1 MINAKGSRLWHLPF
15 IIIPNKLFNFLKQS
29 MKRFYFLF
37 LSTLFFAPSFLFG
50 ATEIA
55 NSNLIYTWGY
65 GDVMNEIMQ
74 AVKGITTET
83 GYIVNAALA
92 ISLLLFSIKKAMDGQ
107 TNPVFEFGKM
117 FILFAVVW
125 QMFLRAPNDNSH
137 RFMIHDEV
145 TSKDYVISQIPIGI
159 GKSFALMT
167 QFERLILEAMEKHF
181 STPQSTNFS
190 NAGLGFSLQVMSTL
204 PSVKLSAIDATLQ
217 KNIDF
222 YFRNC
227 VSVGILLNQQG
238 RNLFQNSDNLMQDL
252 FTNIGN
258 GSQLTP
264 LFKNNNNVEEQSVV
278 PCSDAGPQIVE
289 MIQNDTDEAMK
300 IHAALLGMVN
310 DMTNYEQ
317 KFLGAAQIYN
327 EQAVSARSYLQQS
340 MVMLASQDAIINT
353 AKSVGLNPAS
363 VAANTAYADQQFY
376 ASMQA
381 QGHMA
386 QTYLPLAKAYLTA
399 IIIGLS
405 WLVALLS
412 IVFGSYAHIKMFFTL
427 CIWIVLW
434 TPILCIINYLND
446 YNLMKVAQV
455 ITGGKAALSLGD
467 NMLIFKEVASRSNF
481 MNYLVMS
488 TPVLAYAIAKASEQG
503 FITFASGLSQALTGA
518 SRAAGS
524 FANQQALST
533 QTSIAAP
540 RGDEVWAMN
549 AGVVSLQ
556 GATSIGSSR
565 YSTTSI
571 AGGGT
576 TVADVNTGSKISGD
590 MQGVTAANIAGL
602 SASDMKS
609 KQASLAGEVSQG
621 ISDALKTG
629 QTSQSVANMAFDHSA
644 SHGINTQAQEIFKAS
659 STMAFDKMA
668 QAGDQRAQELM
679 SALKAGGSIEGI
691 AGGNVSI
698 TEKDGT
704 SRTFQFTDKE
714 MQQWA
719 KDFGDNV
726 ASTYARDDSARA
738 SLNNAFSTFTG
749 KEFSQVHSAINK
761 YSSVE
766 SFASNVNSDSVPKA
780 LNNYIRS
787 GDNAAITNAW
797 NSGNIGK
804 AMAMASDDFQRW
816 SVNNPQQLSKYFSA
830 GDFSSPQNTM
840 GSVGMQNYYS
850 PSTASAIH
858 KGNYGTVDSAAVG
871 FGNSYEADK
880 KSMAEGHFNTT
891 GQNTA
896 WGQGNSQGT
905 VQQEV
910 QGQVNNAV
918 NQFNKGA
925 PARTVDDGVKVAEMA
940 ADGAKGSFNNT
951 VNALGT
957 VTQTALNNPSQ
968 LLDSKFWT
976 GARDANGNLIQPSNG
991 GNNNSAP
998 PAPKIPPEF
1007 LK

>member
-1 MINAKGSRLWHLPF
+1 
-15 IIIPNKLFNFLKQS
+15 

-37 LSTLFFAPSFLFG
+37 FSTLFFTPSFLFG
-50 ATEIA
+50 ATNIA

-83 GYIVNAALA
+83 DYIVNAALA

-117 FILFAVVW
+117 FMLFAVVW
-125 QMFLRAPNDNSH
+125 YMFLRAPNDNNH

-167 QFERLILEAMEKHF
+167 QFEKVILEAMEKHF

-204 PSVKLSAIDATLQ
+204 PNVKLSAIDATLQ

-238 RNLFQNSDNLMQDL
+238 RNLFQNSDNLIQDL

-289 MIQNDTDEAMK
+289 MIKKDTDEAMK
-300 IHAALLGMVN
+300 IHAALLGMAN
-310 DMTNYEQ
+310 DMANYEQ

-340 MVMLASQDAIINT
+340 MIMLASQDAIINT

-381 QGHMA
+381 QGHLA

-434 TPILCIINYLND
+434 TPILCIINFIND
-446 YNLMKVAQV
+446 FNLMNVAQV

-503 FITFASGLSQALTGA
+503 FVTFASGLSQALTGA

-540 RGDEVWAMN
+540 RGDEVWAVGAGYNTLQSSFGAGGRSFMGTRDMQHGGELVKDNMTGSSAVIN
-549 AGVVSLQ
+549 ADGSIGNASIKGLNAGMTASNLETRQHALSDAIQNSNLSQRALEVASGKGDSLALSENDRSAITNATQHALANAYSKATGVDVKQAYEDLMSGKIGGGIGFSKEIKGVRINVDAGGSVSTGSVESEAWYQNLSKNQQETFNKTFNESLSNEIGKNRDASASFNNLLKTGNVTNSASIKSSMDSYNEAKTLNNSVGYDGGSSIVQGYINENYGGVVSKEN
-556 GATSIGSSR
+556 
-565 YSTTSI
+565 
-571 AGGGT
+571 
-576 TVADVNTGSKISGD
+576 VASAVNAVENMAARGD
-590 MQGVTAANIAGL
+590 MQGLSHYAGV
-602 SASDMKS
+602 D
-609 KQASLAGEVSQG
+609 
-621 ISDALKTG
+621 
-629 QTSQSVANMAFDHSA
+629 
-644 SHGINTQAQEIFKAS
+644 
-659 STMAFDKMA
+659 
-668 QAGDQRAQELM
+668 
-679 SALKAGGSIEGI
+679 
-691 AGGNVSI
+691 
-698 TEKDGT
+698 
-704 SRTFQFTDKE
+704 
-714 MQQWA
+714 
-719 KDFGDNV
+719 
-726 ASTYARDDSARA
+726 
-738 SLNNAFSTFTG
+738 
-749 KEFSQVHSAINK
+749 
-761 YSSVE
+761 
-766 SFASNVNSDSVPKA
+766 SNVNSNGLFGQSKHNYHDPRGVMTDHNKA
-780 LNNYIRS
+780 IDDLNSRQKGFMATRNAPNDVKSEGLAGGIQKAA
-787 GDNAAITNAW
+787 NAAEY
-797 NSGNIGK
+797 K
-804 AMAMASDDFQRW
+804 A
-816 SVNNPQQLSKYFSA
+816 
-830 GDFSSPQNTM
+830 G
-840 GSVGMQNYYS
+840 
-850 PSTASAIH
+850 TAI
-858 KGNYGTVDSAAVG
+858 KERN
-871 FGNSYEADK
+871 E
-880 KSMAEGHFNTT
+880 
-891 GQNTA
+891 
-896 WGQGNSQGT
+896 
-905 VQQEV
+905 
-910 QGQVNNAV
+910 
-918 NQFNKGA
+918 
-925 PARTVDDGVKVAEMA
+925 
-940 ADGAKGSFNNT
+940 
-951 VNALGT
+951 
-957 VTQTALNNPSQ
+957 
-968 LLDSKFWT
+968 
-976 GARDANGNLIQPSNG
+976 
-991 GNNNSAP
+991 
-998 PAPKIPPEF
+998 KINDTY
-1007 LK
+1007 K

>member
-1 MINAKGSRLWHLPF
+1 
-15 IIIPNKLFNFLKQS
+15 
-29 MKRFYFLF
+29 MKRFYLLF
-37 LSTLFFAPSFLFG
+37 FSTLFFAPSFLFG

-83 GYIVNAALA
+83 SYIVNAALA

-167 QFERLILEAMEKHF
+167 QFEKVILEAMEKHF

-300 IHAALLGMVN
+300 IHAALLGMAN

-340 MVMLASQDAIINT
+340 MIMLASQDAIINT

-540 RGDEVWAMN
+540 RGDEVWAVGAGYNTLQSSFGAGGRSFMGTRDMQHGGELVKDNMTGSSAVINANGSIGNASIKGLN
-549 AGVVSLQ
+549 AGMTASNLETRAHALSDAIQNSNLSQRALEVASGKGDSLALSENDRSAIAN
-556 GATSIGSSR
+556 ATQHALANAYSKATGVDVKQAYQDMMSGKIGGGIGFSKEIKGVRINVDAGGSASTNSIESEDWYQKLSKDQKETFNKTFNESISNEIGKNRDASASFNNLLKTGNVTNSASIKSSMDSYNEAKTLNNSVGYDGGSSIVQG
-565 YSTTSI
+565 YI
-571 AGGGT
+571 NENYGGVVNKEN
-576 TVADVNTGSKISGD
+576 VASAVNAVENMAARGD
-590 MQGVTAANIAGL
+590 MQGLSHYAG
-602 SASDMKS
+602 
-609 KQASLAGEVSQG
+609 V
-621 ISDALKTG
+621 
-629 QTSQSVANMAFDHSA
+629 N
-644 SHGINTQAQEIFKAS
+644 
-659 STMAFDKMA
+659 
-668 QAGDQRAQELM
+668 
-679 SALKAGGSIEGI
+679 
-691 AGGNVSI
+691 
-698 TEKDGT
+698 
-704 SRTFQFTDKE
+704 
-714 MQQWA
+714 
-719 KDFGDNV
+719 
-726 ASTYARDDSARA
+726 
-738 SLNNAFSTFTG
+738 
-749 KEFSQVHSAINK
+749 
-761 YSSVE
+761 
-766 SFASNVNSDSVPKA
+766 SNVNSNGLHEQTKH
-780 LNNYIRS
+780 
-787 GDNAAITNAW
+787 
-797 NSGNIGK
+797 
-804 AMAMASDDFQRW
+804 
-816 SVNNPQQLSKYFSA
+816 
-830 GDFSSPQNTM
+830 
-840 GSVGMQNYYS
+840 NYYD
-850 PSTASAIH
+850 PRGVMTDHNKAIDDL
-858 KGNYGTVDSAAVG
+858 NSRYQG
-871 FGNSYEADK
+871 FLKTRN
-880 KSMAEGHFNTT
+880 
-891 GQNTA
+891 
-896 WGQGNSQGT
+896 
-905 VQQEV
+905 
-910 QGQVNNAV
+910 
-918 NQFNKGA
+918 A
-925 PARTVDDGVKVAEMA
+925 PAKVESEGLAFDVEKAAGAAEKKA
-940 ADGAKGSFNNT
+940 
-951 VNALGT
+951 GT
-957 VTQTALNNPSQ
+957 AIKERNE
-968 LLDSKFWT
+968 
-976 GARDANGNLIQPSNG
+976 
-991 GNNNSAP
+991 
-998 PAPKIPPEF
+998 KINDTY
-1007 LK
+1007 K

>member
-1 MINAKGSRLWHLPF
+1 
-15 IIIPNKLFNFLKQS
+15 

-37 LSTLFFAPSFLFG
+37 FSTLFFAPSFLFG
-50 ATEIA
+50 ATNIA

-83 GYIVNAALA
+83 DYIVNAALA

-117 FILFAVVW
+117 FMLFAVVW
-125 QMFLRAPNDNSH
+125 YMFLRAPNDNNH

-167 QFERLILEAMEKHF
+167 QFEKVILEAMEKHF

-238 RNLFQNSDNLMQDL
+238 RNLFQNSDNLIQDL

-264 LFKNNNNVEEQSVV
+264 LFENNNNIEKQSVV

-289 MIQNDTDEAMK
+289 MIKNDTDEAMK
-300 IHAALLGMVN
+300 IHAALLGMAN
-310 DMTNYEQ
+310 DMANYEQ

-340 MVMLASQDAIINT
+340 MIMLASQDAIINT

-381 QGHMA
+381 QGHLA

-434 TPILCIINYLND
+434 TPILCIINFLND
-446 YNLMKVAQV
+446 FNLMKVAQV

-467 NMLIFKEVASRSNF
+467 NILIFKEVANRSNF

-503 FITFASGLSQALTGA
+503 FVTFASGLSQALTGA

-540 RGDEVWAMN
+540 RGDEVWAVGAGYNTLQSSFGAGGRSFMGTRDMQHGGELVKDNMTGSSAVIN
-549 AGVVSLQ
+549 ADGSIGNASIKGLNAGMTASNLETRQHALSDAIQNSNLSQRALEVASGKGDSLALSENDRSAITNATQHALANAYSKATGVDVKQAYEDLMSGKIGGGIGFSKEIKGVRINVDAGGSVSTGSVESEAWYQNLSKNQQETFNKTFNESLSNEIGKNRDASASFNNLLKTGNVTNSASIKSSMDSYNEAKTLNNSVGYDGGSSIVQGYINENYGGVVSKEN
-556 GATSIGSSR
+556 
-565 YSTTSI
+565 
-571 AGGGT
+571 
-576 TVADVNTGSKISGD
+576 VASAVNAVENMAARGD
-590 MQGVTAANIAGL
+590 MQGLSHYAGV
-602 SASDMKS
+602 D
-609 KQASLAGEVSQG
+609 
-621 ISDALKTG
+621 
-629 QTSQSVANMAFDHSA
+629 
-644 SHGINTQAQEIFKAS
+644 
-659 STMAFDKMA
+659 
-668 QAGDQRAQELM
+668 
-679 SALKAGGSIEGI
+679 
-691 AGGNVSI
+691 
-698 TEKDGT
+698 
-704 SRTFQFTDKE
+704 
-714 MQQWA
+714 
-719 KDFGDNV
+719 
-726 ASTYARDDSARA
+726 
-738 SLNNAFSTFTG
+738 
-749 KEFSQVHSAINK
+749 
-761 YSSVE
+761 
-766 SFASNVNSDSVPKA
+766 SNVNSNGLFGQSKHNYHDPRGVMTDHNKA
-780 LNNYIRS
+780 IDDLNSRQKGFMATRNAPNDVKSEGLAGGIQKAA
-787 GDNAAITNAW
+787 NAAEY
-797 NSGNIGK
+797 K
-804 AMAMASDDFQRW
+804 A
-816 SVNNPQQLSKYFSA
+816 
-830 GDFSSPQNTM
+830 G
-840 GSVGMQNYYS
+840 
-850 PSTASAIH
+850 TAI
-858 KGNYGTVDSAAVG
+858 KERN
-871 FGNSYEADK
+871 E
-880 KSMAEGHFNTT
+880 
-891 GQNTA
+891 
-896 WGQGNSQGT
+896 
-905 VQQEV
+905 
-910 QGQVNNAV
+910 
-918 NQFNKGA
+918 
-925 PARTVDDGVKVAEMA
+925 
-940 ADGAKGSFNNT
+940 
-951 VNALGT
+951 
-957 VTQTALNNPSQ
+957 
-968 LLDSKFWT
+968 
-976 GARDANGNLIQPSNG
+976 
-991 GNNNSAP
+991 
-998 PAPKIPPEF
+998 KINDTY
-1007 LK
+1007 K

>member
-1 MINAKGSRLWHLPF
+1 
-15 IIIPNKLFNFLKQS
+15 

-37 LSTLFFAPSFLFG
+37 FSTLFFAPSFLFG
-50 ATEIA
+50 ATNIA

-83 GYIVNAALA
+83 DYIVNAALA

-107 TNPVFEFGKM
+107 TNPVFELGKM
-117 FILFAVVW
+117 FVLFAVVW
-125 QMFLRAPNDNSH
+125 YMFLRAPNDNNH

-167 QFERLILEAMEKHF
+167 QFEKVILEAMEKHF
-181 STPQSTNFS
+181 TTPQSTNFS

-238 RNLFQNSDNLMQDL
+238 RNLFQNSDNLIQDL

-264 LFKNNNNVEEQSVV
+264 LFENNNNIEKQSVV

-289 MIQNDTDEAMK
+289 MIKNDTDEAMK
-300 IHAALLGMVN
+300 IHAALLGMAN
-310 DMTNYEQ
+310 DMANYEQ

-340 MVMLASQDAIINT
+340 MIMLASQDAIINT

-434 TPILCIINYLND
+434 TPILCIINFIND
-446 YNLMKVAQV
+446 FNLMNVAQV

-467 NMLIFKEVASRSNF
+467 NILIFKEVASRSNF

-503 FITFASGLSQALTGA
+503 FVTFASGLSQALTGA

-540 RGDEVWAMN
+540 RGDEVWAVGAGYNTLQSSFGAGGRSFMGTRDMQHGGELVKDNMTGSSAVINADGSIGNASIKGLN
-549 AGVVSLQ
+549 AGVTASNLETRAHALSDAIQNSNLSQRALEVASGKGDSLALSENDRSAITNATQHALANAYSKATGVDVQQAYEDVVSGKIGAGIGIASGELGTASKENEAWYQRLNKDQKETFDKTFNESISNEIGKNRDASASFNNLLKTGNVTNSASIKSSMDSYNEAKTLNNSVGYDGGASIVQ
-556 GATSIGSSR
+556 GYINEN
-565 YSTTSI
+565 Y
-571 AGGGT
+571 GGVVSKEN
-576 TVADVNTGSKISGD
+576 VASAVNAVENMAARGD
-590 MQGVTAANIAGL
+590 MQGLSHYAGV
-602 SASDMKS
+602 D
-609 KQASLAGEVSQG
+609 
-621 ISDALKTG
+621 
-629 QTSQSVANMAFDHSA
+629 
-644 SHGINTQAQEIFKAS
+644 
-659 STMAFDKMA
+659 
-668 QAGDQRAQELM
+668 
-679 SALKAGGSIEGI
+679 
-691 AGGNVSI
+691 
-698 TEKDGT
+698 
-704 SRTFQFTDKE
+704 
-714 MQQWA
+714 
-719 KDFGDNV
+719 
-726 ASTYARDDSARA
+726 
-738 SLNNAFSTFTG
+738 
-749 KEFSQVHSAINK
+749 
-761 YSSVE
+761 
-766 SFASNVNSDSVPKA
+766 SNVNSNGLFGQSKHNYHDPRGVMTDHNKA
-780 LNNYIRS
+780 IDDLNSRQKGFMATRNAPNDVKSEGLAGGIQRAV
-787 GDNAAITNAW
+787 NAAEFKTGTATEERNNKIDYA
-797 NSGNIGK
+797 SVQKDIKDGK
-804 AMAMASDDFQRW
+804 ADI
-816 SVNNPQQLSKYFSA
+816 SK
-830 GDFSSPQNTM
+830 
-840 GSVGMQNYYS
+840 
-850 PSTASAIH
+850 AI
-858 KGNYGTVDSAAVG
+858 D
-871 FGNSYEADK
+871 FGN
-880 KSMAEGHFNTT
+880 
-891 GQNTA
+891 QNR
-896 WGQGNSQGT
+896 N
-905 VQQEV
+905 
-910 QGQVNNAV
+910 
-918 NQFNKGA
+918 
-925 PARTVDDGVKVAEMA
+925 M
-940 ADGAKGSFNNT
+940 
-951 VNALGT
+951 
-957 VTQTALNNPSQ
+957 
-968 LLDSKFWT
+968 
-976 GARDANGNLIQPSNG
+976 
-991 GNNNSAP
+991 
-998 PAPKIPPEF
+998 
-1007 LK
+1007 

>member
-1 MINAKGSRLWHLPF
+1 
-15 IIIPNKLFNFLKQS
+15 

-37 LSTLFFAPSFLFG
+37 FSTLFFAPSFLFG
-50 ATEIA
+50 ATNIA

-83 GYIVNAALA
+83 DYIVNAALA

-117 FILFAVVW
+117 FMLFAVVW
-125 QMFLRAPNDNSH
+125 YMFLRAPNDNNH

-167 QFERLILEAMEKHF
+167 QFEKVILEAMEKHF
-181 STPQSTNFS
+181 TTPQSTNFS

-204 PSVKLSAIDATLQ
+204 PNVKLSAIDATLQ

-238 RNLFQNSDNLMQDL
+238 RNLFQNSDNLIQDL

-264 LFKNNNNVEEQSVV
+264 LFKNNNNIEKQSVV

-289 MIQNDTDEAMK
+289 MIKKDTDEAMK
-300 IHAALLGMVN
+300 IHAALLGMAN

-340 MVMLASQDAIINT
+340 MIMLASQDAIINT

-381 QGHMA
+381 QGHMT

-467 NMLIFKEVASRSNF
+467 NILIFKEVANRSNF

-503 FITFASGLSQALTGA
+503 FVTFASGLSQALTGA

-540 RGDEVWAMN
+540 RGDEVWAVGAGYNTLQSSFGAGGRSFMGTRDMQHGGELVKDNMTGSSAVIN
-549 AGVVSLQ
+549 ADGSIGNASIKGLNAGMTASNLETRQHALSDAIQNSNLSQRALEVASGKGDSLALSENDRSAITNATQHALANAYSKATGVDVKQAYEDLMSGKIGGGIGFSKEIKGVRINVDAGGSVSTGSVESEAWYQNLSKNQQETFNKTFNESLSNEIGKNRDASASFNNLLKTGNVTNSASIKSSMDSYNEAKTLNNSVGYDGGSSIVQGYINENYGGVVSKEN
-556 GATSIGSSR
+556 
-565 YSTTSI
+565 
-571 AGGGT
+571 
-576 TVADVNTGSKISGD
+576 VASAVNAIENMAARGD
-590 MQGVTAANIAGL
+590 MQGLSHYAGV
-602 SASDMKS
+602 D
-609 KQASLAGEVSQG
+609 
-621 ISDALKTG
+621 
-629 QTSQSVANMAFDHSA
+629 
-644 SHGINTQAQEIFKAS
+644 
-659 STMAFDKMA
+659 
-668 QAGDQRAQELM
+668 
-679 SALKAGGSIEGI
+679 
-691 AGGNVSI
+691 
-698 TEKDGT
+698 
-704 SRTFQFTDKE
+704 
-714 MQQWA
+714 
-719 KDFGDNV
+719 
-726 ASTYARDDSARA
+726 
-738 SLNNAFSTFTG
+738 
-749 KEFSQVHSAINK
+749 
-761 YSSVE
+761 
-766 SFASNVNSDSVPKA
+766 SNVNSNGLFGQSKHNYHDPRGVMTDHNKA
-780 LNNYIRS
+780 IDDLNSRQKGFMATRNAPNDVKSEGLAGGIQKAA
-787 GDNAAITNAW
+787 NAAEY
-797 NSGNIGK
+797 K
-804 AMAMASDDFQRW
+804 A
-816 SVNNPQQLSKYFSA
+816 
-830 GDFSSPQNTM
+830 G
-840 GSVGMQNYYS
+840 
-850 PSTASAIH
+850 TAI
-858 KGNYGTVDSAAVG
+858 KERN
-871 FGNSYEADK
+871 E
-880 KSMAEGHFNTT
+880 
-891 GQNTA
+891 
-896 WGQGNSQGT
+896 
-905 VQQEV
+905 
-910 QGQVNNAV
+910 
-918 NQFNKGA
+918 
-925 PARTVDDGVKVAEMA
+925 
-940 ADGAKGSFNNT
+940 
-951 VNALGT
+951 
-957 VTQTALNNPSQ
+957 
-968 LLDSKFWT
+968 
-976 GARDANGNLIQPSNG
+976 
-991 GNNNSAP
+991 
-998 PAPKIPPEF
+998 KINDTY
-1007 LK
+1007 K

>member
-1 MINAKGSRLWHLPF
+1 
-15 IIIPNKLFNFLKQS
+15 

-37 LSTLFFAPSFLFG
+37 FSTLFFAPSFLFG
-50 ATEIA
+50 ATNIA

-83 GYIVNAALA
+83 DYIVNAALA

-117 FILFAVVW
+117 FMLFAVVW
-125 QMFLRAPNDNSH
+125 YMFLRAPNDNNH

-167 QFERLILEAMEKHF
+167 QFEKVILEAMEKHF
-181 STPQSTNFS
+181 TTPQSTNFS

-238 RNLFQNSDNLMQDL
+238 RNLFQNSDNLIQDL

-264 LFKNNNNVEEQSVV
+264 LFENNNNIEKQSVV

-289 MIQNDTDEAMK
+289 MIKNDTDEAMK
-300 IHAALLGMVN
+300 IHAALLGMAN
-310 DMTNYEQ
+310 DMANYEQ

-340 MVMLASQDAIINT
+340 MIMLASQDAIINT

-381 QGHMA
+381 QGHLA

-434 TPILCIINYLND
+434 TPILCIINFLND
-446 YNLMKVAQV
+446 FNLMKVAQV

-467 NMLIFKEVASRSNF
+467 NILIFKEVASRSNF

-503 FITFASGLSQALTGA
+503 FVTFASGLSQALTGA

-540 RGDEVWAMN
+540 RGDEVWAVGAGYNTLQSSFGAGGRSFMGTRDMQHGGELVKDNMTGSSAVIN
-549 AGVVSLQ
+549 ADGSIGNASIKGLNAGMTASNLETRAHALSDAIQNSNLSQRALEVASGKGDSLALSENDRSAITNATQHALANAYSKATGVDVQQAYEDVVSGKIGAGIGIASGELGTASKENEAWYQRLNKDQKETFDKTFNESISNEIGKNRDASASFNNLLKTGNVTNSASIKSSMDSYNEAKTLNNSVGYDGGASIVQGYINENYGGVVSKEN
-556 GATSIGSSR
+556 
-565 YSTTSI
+565 
-571 AGGGT
+571 
-576 TVADVNTGSKISGD
+576 VASAVNAVENMAARGD
-590 MQGVTAANIAGL
+590 MQGLSHYAGV
-602 SASDMKS
+602 D
-609 KQASLAGEVSQG
+609 
-621 ISDALKTG
+621 
-629 QTSQSVANMAFDHSA
+629 
-644 SHGINTQAQEIFKAS
+644 
-659 STMAFDKMA
+659 
-668 QAGDQRAQELM
+668 
-679 SALKAGGSIEGI
+679 
-691 AGGNVSI
+691 
-698 TEKDGT
+698 
-704 SRTFQFTDKE
+704 
-714 MQQWA
+714 
-719 KDFGDNV
+719 
-726 ASTYARDDSARA
+726 
-738 SLNNAFSTFTG
+738 
-749 KEFSQVHSAINK
+749 
-761 YSSVE
+761 
-766 SFASNVNSDSVPKA
+766 SNVNSNGLHEQTKHNYYDPKGTMTDHNKA
-780 LNNYIRS
+780 IDDLNSRQKGFMATRNAPNDVKSEGLAGGIQRAV
-787 GDNAAITNAW
+787 NAAEFKTGTATEERNNKIDYA
-797 NSGNIGK
+797 SVQKDIKDGK
-804 AMAMASDDFQRW
+804 ADI
-816 SVNNPQQLSKYFSA
+816 SK
-830 GDFSSPQNTM
+830 
-840 GSVGMQNYYS
+840 
-850 PSTASAIH
+850 AI
-858 KGNYGTVDSAAVG
+858 D
-871 FGNSYEADK
+871 FGN
-880 KSMAEGHFNTT
+880 
-891 GQNTA
+891 QNR
-896 WGQGNSQGT
+896 N
-905 VQQEV
+905 
-910 QGQVNNAV
+910 
-918 NQFNKGA
+918 
-925 PARTVDDGVKVAEMA
+925 M
-940 ADGAKGSFNNT
+940 
-951 VNALGT
+951 
-957 VTQTALNNPSQ
+957 
-968 LLDSKFWT
+968 
-976 GARDANGNLIQPSNG
+976 
-991 GNNNSAP
+991 
-998 PAPKIPPEF
+998 
-1007 LK
+1007 

>member
-1 MINAKGSRLWHLPF
+1 
-15 IIIPNKLFNFLKQS
+15 

-37 LSTLFFAPSFLFG
+37 FSTLFFAPSFLFG
-50 ATEIA
+50 ATNIA

-83 GYIVNAALA
+83 DYIVKAALA

-107 TNPVFEFGKM
+107 TSPVFEFGKM
-117 FILFAVVW
+117 FMLFAVVW
-125 QMFLRAPNDNSH
+125 YMFLKAPNDNNH

-167 QFERLILEAMEKHF
+167 QFEKVILEAMEKHF

-289 MIQNDTDEAMK
+289 MIKKDTDEAMK
-300 IHAALLGMVN
+300 IHAALLGMAN
-310 DMTNYEQ
+310 DMANYEQ

-340 MVMLASQDAIINT
+340 MIMLASQDAIINT

-434 TPILCIINYLND
+434 TPILCIINFIND
-446 YNLMKVAQV
+446 FNLMNVAQV

-467 NMLIFKEVASRSNF
+467 NMLIFKEVANRSNF

-503 FITFASGLSQALTGA
+503 FVTFASGLSQALTGA

-540 RGDEVWAMN
+540 RGDEVWAVGAGYNTLQSSFGVGGRSFMGTRDMQHGGELVKDNMTGSSAVIN
-549 AGVVSLQ
+549 ADGSIGNASIKGLNAGMTASNLETRQHALSDAIQNSNLSQRALEVASGKGDSLALSENDRSAITNATQHALANAYSKATGVDVKQAYEDLMSGKIGGGIGFSKEIKGVRINVDAGGYVSTGSVESEAWYQNLSKNQQETFNKTFNESLSNEIGKNRDASASFNNLLKTGNVTNSASIKSSMDSYNEAKTLNNSVGYDGGSSIVQGYINENYGGVVSKEN
-556 GATSIGSSR
+556 
-565 YSTTSI
+565 
-571 AGGGT
+571 
-576 TVADVNTGSKISGD
+576 VASAVNAVENMAARGD
-590 MQGVTAANIAGL
+590 MQGLSHYAGV
-602 SASDMKS
+602 D
-609 KQASLAGEVSQG
+609 
-621 ISDALKTG
+621 
-629 QTSQSVANMAFDHSA
+629 
-644 SHGINTQAQEIFKAS
+644 
-659 STMAFDKMA
+659 
-668 QAGDQRAQELM
+668 
-679 SALKAGGSIEGI
+679 
-691 AGGNVSI
+691 
-698 TEKDGT
+698 
-704 SRTFQFTDKE
+704 
-714 MQQWA
+714 
-719 KDFGDNV
+719 
-726 ASTYARDDSARA
+726 
-738 SLNNAFSTFTG
+738 
-749 KEFSQVHSAINK
+749 
-761 YSSVE
+761 
-766 SFASNVNSDSVPKA
+766 SNVNSNGLFGQSKHNYHDPRGVMTDHNKA
-780 LNNYIRS
+780 IDDLNSRQKGFMATRNAPNDVKSEGLAGGIQKAA
-787 GDNAAITNAW
+787 NAAEY
-797 NSGNIGK
+797 K
-804 AMAMASDDFQRW
+804 A
-816 SVNNPQQLSKYFSA
+816 
-830 GDFSSPQNTM
+830 G
-840 GSVGMQNYYS
+840 
-850 PSTASAIH
+850 TAI
-858 KGNYGTVDSAAVG
+858 KERN
-871 FGNSYEADK
+871 E
-880 KSMAEGHFNTT
+880 
-891 GQNTA
+891 
-896 WGQGNSQGT
+896 
-905 VQQEV
+905 
-910 QGQVNNAV
+910 
-918 NQFNKGA
+918 
-925 PARTVDDGVKVAEMA
+925 
-940 ADGAKGSFNNT
+940 
-951 VNALGT
+951 
-957 VTQTALNNPSQ
+957 
-968 LLDSKFWT
+968 
-976 GARDANGNLIQPSNG
+976 
-991 GNNNSAP
+991 
-998 PAPKIPPEF
+998 KINDTY
-1007 LK
+1007 K

>member
-1 MINAKGSRLWHLPF
+1 
-15 IIIPNKLFNFLKQS
+15 

-37 LSTLFFAPSFLFG
+37 FSTLFFAPSFLFG
-50 ATEIA
+50 ATNIA
-55 NSNLIYTWGY
+55 NGNLIYTWGY

-83 GYIVNAALA
+83 DYIVKAALA

-107 TNPVFEFGKM
+107 TSPVFEFGKM
-117 FILFAVVW
+117 FMLFAVVW
-125 QMFLRAPNDNSH
+125 YMFLRAPNDNNH

-167 QFERLILEAMEKHF
+167 QFEKVILEAMEKHF

-289 MIQNDTDEAMK
+289 MIKKDTDEAMK
-300 IHAALLGMVN
+300 IHAALLGMAN

-340 MVMLASQDAIINT
+340 MIMLASQDAIINT

-434 TPILCIINYLND
+434 TPILCIINFIND
-446 YNLMKVAQV
+446 FNLMNVAQV

-467 NMLIFKEVASRSNF
+467 NMLIFKEVANRSNF

-503 FITFASGLSQALTGA
+503 FVTFASGLSQALTGA

-540 RGDEVWAMN
+540 RGDEVWAVGAGYNTLQSSFGAGGRSFMGTRDMQHGGELVKDNMTGSSAVINANGSIGNASIKGLN
-549 AGVVSLQ
+549 AGMTASNLETRAHALSDAIQNSNLSQRALEVASGKGDSLALSENDRSAITNATQHALANAYSKATGVDVQQAYEDVMSGKIGAGIGIASGELGTASKENEAWYQRLNKDQKETFDKTFNESISNEIGKNRDASASFSNLLKTGNVTNSASIKSSMDSYNEAKTLNNSVGYDGGASIVQGYINENYGGVVNKEN
-556 GATSIGSSR
+556 
-565 YSTTSI
+565 
-571 AGGGT
+571 
-576 TVADVNTGSKISGD
+576 VASAVNAVENMAARGD
-590 MQGVTAANIAGL
+590 MQGLSHYAGV
-602 SASDMKS
+602 D
-609 KQASLAGEVSQG
+609 
-621 ISDALKTG
+621 
-629 QTSQSVANMAFDHSA
+629 
-644 SHGINTQAQEIFKAS
+644 
-659 STMAFDKMA
+659 
-668 QAGDQRAQELM
+668 
-679 SALKAGGSIEGI
+679 
-691 AGGNVSI
+691 
-698 TEKDGT
+698 
-704 SRTFQFTDKE
+704 
-714 MQQWA
+714 
-719 KDFGDNV
+719 
-726 ASTYARDDSARA
+726 
-738 SLNNAFSTFTG
+738 
-749 KEFSQVHSAINK
+749 
-761 YSSVE
+761 
-766 SFASNVNSDSVPKA
+766 SNVNSNGLFGQSKHNYHDPRGVMTDHNKA
-780 LNNYIRS
+780 IDDLNLRQKGFMATRNAPNDVKSEGLAGGIQKAA
-787 GDNAAITNAW
+787 NAAEYKAGTAIEERNNKIDYA
-797 NSGNIGK
+797 GIQKDIKDGK
-804 AMAMASDDFQRW
+804 ADI
-816 SVNNPQQLSKYFSA
+816 NK
-830 GDFSSPQNTM
+830 
-840 GSVGMQNYYS
+840 
-850 PSTASAIH
+850 AI
-858 KGNYGTVDSAAVG
+858 D
-871 FGNSYEADK
+871 FGN
-880 KSMAEGHFNTT
+880 
-891 GQNTA
+891 QNR
-896 WGQGNSQGT
+896 N
-905 VQQEV
+905 
-910 QGQVNNAV
+910 
-918 NQFNKGA
+918 
-925 PARTVDDGVKVAEMA
+925 M
-940 ADGAKGSFNNT
+940 
-951 VNALGT
+951 
-957 VTQTALNNPSQ
+957 
-968 LLDSKFWT
+968 
-976 GARDANGNLIQPSNG
+976 
-991 GNNNSAP
+991 
-998 PAPKIPPEF
+998 
-1007 LK
+1007 

>member
-1 MINAKGSRLWHLPF
+1 M
-15 IIIPNKLFNFLKQS
+15 
-29 MKRFYFLF
+29 
-37 LSTLFFAPSFLFG
+37 FFAPSFLFG

-83 GYIVNAALA
+83 SYIVNAALA

-167 QFERLILEAMEKHF
+167 QFEKVILEAMEKHF

-300 IHAALLGMVN
+300 IHAALLGMAN
-310 DMTNYEQ
+310 DMANYEQ

-340 MVMLASQDAIINT
+340 MIMLASQDAIINT

-540 RGDEVWAMN
+540 RGDEVWAVGAGYNTLQSSFGAGGRSFMGTRDMQHGGELVKDNMTGSSAVINANGSIGNASIKGLN
-549 AGVVSLQ
+549 AGMTASNLETRAHALSDAIQNSNLSQRALEVASGKGDSLALSENDRSAITNATQHALANAYSKATGVDVKQAYEDLMSGKIGGGIGFSKEIKGVRINVDAGGSVSTGSVESEDWYQKLSKDQ
-556 GATSIGSSR
+556 KETFNKTFNESISNEIGKNRDASASFNNLLKTGNVTNSASIKSSMDSYNEAKTLNNSVGYDGGSSIVQG
-565 YSTTSI
+565 YI
-571 AGGGT
+571 NENYGGVVNKEN
-576 TVADVNTGSKISGD
+576 VASAVNAVENMAARGD
-590 MQGVTAANIAGL
+590 MQGLSHYAG
-602 SASDMKS
+602 
-609 KQASLAGEVSQG
+609 V
-621 ISDALKTG
+621 
-629 QTSQSVANMAFDHSA
+629 N
-644 SHGINTQAQEIFKAS
+644 
-659 STMAFDKMA
+659 
-668 QAGDQRAQELM
+668 
-679 SALKAGGSIEGI
+679 
-691 AGGNVSI
+691 
-698 TEKDGT
+698 
-704 SRTFQFTDKE
+704 
-714 MQQWA
+714 
-719 KDFGDNV
+719 
-726 ASTYARDDSARA
+726 
-738 SLNNAFSTFTG
+738 
-749 KEFSQVHSAINK
+749 
-761 YSSVE
+761 
-766 SFASNVNSDSVPKA
+766 SNVNSNGLHEQTKH
-780 LNNYIRS
+780 
-787 GDNAAITNAW
+787 
-797 NSGNIGK
+797 
-804 AMAMASDDFQRW
+804 
-816 SVNNPQQLSKYFSA
+816 
-830 GDFSSPQNTM
+830 
-840 GSVGMQNYYS
+840 NYYD
-850 PSTASAIH
+850 PRGVMTDHNKAIDDL
-858 KGNYGTVDSAAVG
+858 NSRYQG
-871 FGNSYEADK
+871 FLKTRN
-880 KSMAEGHFNTT
+880 
-891 GQNTA
+891 
-896 WGQGNSQGT
+896 
-905 VQQEV
+905 
-910 QGQVNNAV
+910 
-918 NQFNKGA
+918 A
-925 PARTVDDGVKVAEMA
+925 PAKVESEGLAFDVEKAAGAAEKKA
-940 ADGAKGSFNNT
+940 
-951 VNALGT
+951 GT
-957 VTQTALNNPSQ
+957 AIKERNE
-968 LLDSKFWT
+968 
-976 GARDANGNLIQPSNG
+976 
-991 GNNNSAP
+991 
-998 PAPKIPPEF
+998 KINDTY
-1007 LK
+1007 K

>member
-37 LSTLFFAPSFLFG
+37 FSTLFFAPSFLFG

-83 GYIVNAALA
+83 SYIVNAALA

-167 QFERLILEAMEKHF
+167 QFEKVILEAMEKHF

-300 IHAALLGMVN
+300 IHAALLGMAN
-310 DMTNYEQ
+310 DMANYEQ

-434 TPILCIINYLND
+434 TPILCIINFIND
-446 YNLMKVAQV
+446 FNLMNVAQV

-467 NMLIFKEVASRSNF
+467 NMLIFKEVANRSNF

-540 RGDEVWAMN
+540 RGDEVWAVGAGYNTLQSSFGAGGRSFMGTRDMQHGGELVKDNMTGSSAVINANGSIGNASIKGLN
-549 AGVVSLQ
+549 AGMTASNLETRAHALSDAIQNSNLSQRALEVASGKGDSLALSENDRSAIANATQHALANAYSKATGVDVSQ
-556 GATSIGSSR
+556 AYKDIMEGKIGGGIGFSKEIKGVRINVDAGGSASTNSIETEDWYQKLSKDQKETFNKTFNESISNEIGKNRDASASFNNLLKTGNVTNSASIKSSMDSYNEAKTLNNSVGYDGGSSIVQG
-565 YSTTSI
+565 YI
-571 AGGGT
+571 NENYGGVVNKEN
-576 TVADVNTGSKISGD
+576 VASAVNAVENMAARGD
-590 MQGVTAANIAGL
+590 MQGLSHYAG
-602 SASDMKS
+602 
-609 KQASLAGEVSQG
+609 V
-621 ISDALKTG
+621 
-629 QTSQSVANMAFDHSA
+629 N
-644 SHGINTQAQEIFKAS
+644 
-659 STMAFDKMA
+659 
-668 QAGDQRAQELM
+668 
-679 SALKAGGSIEGI
+679 
-691 AGGNVSI
+691 
-698 TEKDGT
+698 
-704 SRTFQFTDKE
+704 
-714 MQQWA
+714 
-719 KDFGDNV
+719 
-726 ASTYARDDSARA
+726 
-738 SLNNAFSTFTG
+738 
-749 KEFSQVHSAINK
+749 
-761 YSSVE
+761 
-766 SFASNVNSDSVPKA
+766 SNVNSNGLHEQTKH
-780 LNNYIRS
+780 
-787 GDNAAITNAW
+787 
-797 NSGNIGK
+797 
-804 AMAMASDDFQRW
+804 
-816 SVNNPQQLSKYFSA
+816 
-830 GDFSSPQNTM
+830 
-840 GSVGMQNYYS
+840 NYYD
-850 PSTASAIH
+850 PRGVMTDHNKAIDDL
-858 KGNYGTVDSAAVG
+858 NSRYQG
-871 FGNSYEADK
+871 FLKTRN
-880 KSMAEGHFNTT
+880 
-891 GQNTA
+891 
-896 WGQGNSQGT
+896 
-905 VQQEV
+905 
-910 QGQVNNAV
+910 
-918 NQFNKGA
+918 A
-925 PARTVDDGVKVAEMA
+925 PAKVESEGLAFDVEKAAGAAEKKA
-940 ADGAKGSFNNT
+940 
-951 VNALGT
+951 GT
-957 VTQTALNNPSQ
+957 AIKERNE
-968 LLDSKFWT
+968 
-976 GARDANGNLIQPSNG
+976 
-991 GNNNSAP
+991 
-998 PAPKIPPEF
+998 KINDTY
-1007 LK
+1007 K

>member
-1 MINAKGSRLWHLPF
+1 
-15 IIIPNKLFNFLKQS
+15 

-37 LSTLFFAPSFLFG
+37 FSTLFFAPSFLFG
-50 ATEIA
+50 ATNIA

-83 GYIVNAALA
+83 DYIVNAALA

-117 FILFAVVW
+117 FMLFAVVW
-125 QMFLRAPNDNSH
+125 YMFLRAPNDNNH

-167 QFERLILEAMEKHF
+167 QFEKVILEAMEKHF

-204 PSVKLSAIDATLQ
+204 PNVKLSAIDATLQ

-238 RNLFQNSDNLMQDL
+238 RNLFQNSDNLIQDL

-264 LFKNNNNVEEQSVV
+264 LFENNNNIEKQSVV

-289 MIQNDTDEAMK
+289 MIKNDTDEAMK
-300 IHAALLGMVN
+300 IHAALLGMAN
-310 DMTNYEQ
+310 DMANYEQ

-340 MVMLASQDAIINT
+340 MIMLASQDAIINT

-381 QGHMA
+381 QGHLA

-434 TPILCIINYLND
+434 TPILCIINFIND
-446 YNLMKVAQV
+446 FNLMNVAQV

-467 NMLIFKEVASRSNF
+467 NILIFKEVANRSNF

-503 FITFASGLSQALTGA
+503 FVTFASGLSQALTGA

-540 RGDEVWAMN
+540 RGDEVWAVGAGYNTLQSSFGVGGRSFMGTRDIQHGGELVKDNMTGSSAVIN
-549 AGVVSLQ
+549 ADGSIGNASIKGLNAGTTASNLETRAHALSDAIQNSNLSQRALEVASGKGDSLVLSENDRSAITNATQHALANAYSKATGVDVKQAYEDLMSGKIGGGIGFSKEIKGVRINVDAGGSVSTGSVESEAWYQNLSKNQQETFNKTFNESLSNEIGKNRDASASFNNLLKTGNVTNSASIKSSMDSYNEAKTLNNSVGYDGGSSIVQGYINENYGGVVSKEN
-556 GATSIGSSR
+556 
-565 YSTTSI
+565 
-571 AGGGT
+571 
-576 TVADVNTGSKISGD
+576 VASAVNAVENMAARGD
-590 MQGVTAANIAGL
+590 MQGLSHYAGV
-602 SASDMKS
+602 D
-609 KQASLAGEVSQG
+609 
-621 ISDALKTG
+621 
-629 QTSQSVANMAFDHSA
+629 
-644 SHGINTQAQEIFKAS
+644 
-659 STMAFDKMA
+659 
-668 QAGDQRAQELM
+668 
-679 SALKAGGSIEGI
+679 
-691 AGGNVSI
+691 
-698 TEKDGT
+698 
-704 SRTFQFTDKE
+704 
-714 MQQWA
+714 
-719 KDFGDNV
+719 
-726 ASTYARDDSARA
+726 
-738 SLNNAFSTFTG
+738 
-749 KEFSQVHSAINK
+749 
-761 YSSVE
+761 
-766 SFASNVNSDSVPKA
+766 SNVNSNGLFGQSKHNYHDPRGVMTDHNKA
-780 LNNYIRS
+780 IDDLNSRQKGFMATRNAPNDVKSEGLAGGIQKAA
-787 GDNAAITNAW
+787 NAAEY
-797 NSGNIGK
+797 K
-804 AMAMASDDFQRW
+804 A
-816 SVNNPQQLSKYFSA
+816 
-830 GDFSSPQNTM
+830 G
-840 GSVGMQNYYS
+840 
-850 PSTASAIH
+850 TAI
-858 KGNYGTVDSAAVG
+858 KERN
-871 FGNSYEADK
+871 E
-880 KSMAEGHFNTT
+880 
-891 GQNTA
+891 
-896 WGQGNSQGT
+896 
-905 VQQEV
+905 
-910 QGQVNNAV
+910 
-918 NQFNKGA
+918 
-925 PARTVDDGVKVAEMA
+925 
-940 ADGAKGSFNNT
+940 
-951 VNALGT
+951 
-957 VTQTALNNPSQ
+957 
-968 LLDSKFWT
+968 
-976 GARDANGNLIQPSNG
+976 
-991 GNNNSAP
+991 
-998 PAPKIPPEF
+998 KINDTY
-1007 LK
+1007 K

>member
-1 MINAKGSRLWHLPF
+1 
-15 IIIPNKLFNFLKQS
+15 
-29 MKRFYFLF
+29 MKRFYLLF

-55 NSNLIYTWGY
+55 NGNLIYTWGY

-107 TNPVFEFGKM
+107 TNPVFELGKM

-125 QMFLRAPNDNSH
+125 HMFLRAPNDNNH

-238 RNLFQNSDNLMQDL
+238 RNLFQNSDNLIQDL

-264 LFKNNNNVEEQSVV
+264 LFENNNNIEKQSVV

-289 MIQNDTDEAMK
+289 MIKKDTDEAMK
-300 IHAALLGMVN
+300 IHAALLGMAN
-310 DMTNYEQ
+310 DMANYEQ

-340 MVMLASQDAIINT
+340 MIMLASQDAIINT

-434 TPILCIINYLND
+434 TPILCIINFIND
-446 YNLMKVAQV
+446 FNLMNVAQV

-503 FITFASGLSQALTGA
+503 FVTFASGLSQALTGA

-540 RGDEVWAMN
+540 RGDEVWAVGAGYNTLQSSFGAGGRSFMGTRDMQHGGELVKDNMTGSSAVINANGSIGNASIKGLN
-549 AGVVSLQ
+549 AGMTASNLETRAHALSDAIQNSNLSQRALEVASGKGDSLALSENDRSAITNATQHALANAYSKATGVDVKQAYEDVINGKIGGGIGFDKNIKGVRINVDAGGYVSTGSVESEDWYQKLSKDQ
-556 GATSIGSSR
+556 KETFNKTFNESISNEIGKNRDASASFNNLLKTGDVTNSASIKSSMDSYNEAKTLNNSVGYDGGSSIVQG
-565 YSTTSI
+565 YI
-571 AGGGT
+571 NENYGGVVNKEN
-576 TVADVNTGSKISGD
+576 VASAVNAVENMAARGD
-590 MQGVTAANIAGL
+590 MQGLSHYAG
-602 SASDMKS
+602 
-609 KQASLAGEVSQG
+609 V
-621 ISDALKTG
+621 
-629 QTSQSVANMAFDHSA
+629 N
-644 SHGINTQAQEIFKAS
+644 
-659 STMAFDKMA
+659 
-668 QAGDQRAQELM
+668 
-679 SALKAGGSIEGI
+679 
-691 AGGNVSI
+691 
-698 TEKDGT
+698 
-704 SRTFQFTDKE
+704 
-714 MQQWA
+714 
-719 KDFGDNV
+719 
-726 ASTYARDDSARA
+726 
-738 SLNNAFSTFTG
+738 
-749 KEFSQVHSAINK
+749 
-761 YSSVE
+761 
-766 SFASNVNSDSVPKA
+766 SNVNSNGLHEQTKH
-780 LNNYIRS
+780 
-787 GDNAAITNAW
+787 
-797 NSGNIGK
+797 
-804 AMAMASDDFQRW
+804 
-816 SVNNPQQLSKYFSA
+816 
-830 GDFSSPQNTM
+830 
-840 GSVGMQNYYS
+840 NYYD
-850 PSTASAIH
+850 PKGVMTDHNKAIDDL
-858 KGNYGTVDSAAVG
+858 NSRYQG
-871 FGNSYEADK
+871 FLKTRN
-880 KSMAEGHFNTT
+880 
-891 GQNTA
+891 
-896 WGQGNSQGT
+896 
-905 VQQEV
+905 
-910 QGQVNNAV
+910 
-918 NQFNKGA
+918 A
-925 PARTVDDGVKVAEMA
+925 PAKVESEGLAFDVEKAAGAAEKKA
-940 ADGAKGSFNNT
+940 
-951 VNALGT
+951 GT
-957 VTQTALNNPSQ
+957 AIKERNEKIN
-968 LLDSKFWT
+968 
-976 GARDANGNLIQPSNG
+976 DAY
-991 GNNNSAP
+991 
-998 PAPKIPPEF
+998 K
-1007 LK
+1007 

>member
-1 MINAKGSRLWHLPF
+1 
-15 IIIPNKLFNFLKQS
+15 
-29 MKRFYFLF
+29 
-37 LSTLFFAPSFLFG
+37 
-50 ATEIA
+50 
-55 NSNLIYTWGY
+55 
-65 GDVMNEIMQ
+65 
-74 AVKGITTET
+74 
-83 GYIVNAALA
+83 
-92 ISLLLFSIKKAMDGQ
+92 
-107 TNPVFEFGKM
+107 
-117 FILFAVVW
+117 
-125 QMFLRAPNDNSH
+125 
-137 RFMIHDEV
+137 
-145 TSKDYVISQIPIGI
+145 
-159 GKSFALMT
+159 
-167 QFERLILEAMEKHF
+167 
-181 STPQSTNFS
+181 
-190 NAGLGFSLQVMSTL
+190 
-204 PSVKLSAIDATLQ
+204 
-217 KNIDF
+217 
-222 YFRNC
+222 
-227 VSVGILLNQQG
+227 
-238 RNLFQNSDNLMQDL
+238 
-252 FTNIGN
+252 
-258 GSQLTP
+258 
-264 LFKNNNNVEEQSVV
+264 
-278 PCSDAGPQIVE
+278 
-289 MIQNDTDEAMK
+289 
-300 IHAALLGMVN
+300 
-310 DMTNYEQ
+310 
-317 KFLGAAQIYN
+317 
-327 EQAVSARSYLQQS
+327 
-340 MVMLASQDAIINT
+340 
-353 AKSVGLNPAS
+353 
-363 VAANTAYADQQFY
+363 
-376 ASMQA
+376 
-381 QGHMA
+381 MA

-434 TPILCIINYLND
+434 TPILCIINFIND
-446 YNLMKVAQV
+446 FNLMNVAQV

-467 NMLIFKEVASRSNF
+467 NMLIFKEVANRSNF

-503 FITFASGLSQALTGA
+503 FVTFASGLSQALTGA

-549 AGVVSLQ
+549 AGVASLQ

-644 SHGINTQAQEIFKAS
+644 SHGINAQAQEIFKAS

-668 QAGDQRAQELM
+668 QAGDQRAQEISTSLH
-679 SALKAGGSIEGI
+679 AGGTVVI
-691 AGGNVSI
+691 AGGKVQL
-698 TEKDGT
+698 TEADGT
-704 SRTFQFTDKE
+704 SRTFQFSEKE

-816 SVNNPQQLSKYFSA
+816 SVNNPQQLSKYFNA

-918 NQFNKGA
+918 NQFSKPTEQRMAGHF
-925 PARTVDDGVKVAEMA
+925 VDATAGE
-940 ADGAKGSFNNT
+940 GSLLNRAGSGMPSTPPPQNNST
-951 VNALGT
+951 T
-957 VTQTALNNPSQ
+957 STP
-968 LLDSKFWT
+968 
-976 GARDANGNLIQPSNG
+976 P
-991 GNNNSAP
+991 NSAP

>member
-1 MINAKGSRLWHLPF
+1 
-15 IIIPNKLFNFLKQS
+15 

-37 LSTLFFAPSFLFG
+37 FSTLFFAPSFLFG
-50 ATEIA
+50 ATNIA
-55 NSNLIYTWGY
+55 NGNLIYTWGY

-83 GYIVNAALA
+83 DYIVNAALA

-107 TNPVFEFGKM
+107 TSPVFEFGKM
-117 FILFAVVW
+117 FMLFAVVW
-125 QMFLRAPNDNSH
+125 YMFLKAPNDNNH

-167 QFERLILEAMEKHF
+167 QFEKVILEAMEKHF

-204 PSVKLSAIDATLQ
+204 PSLKLSAIDATLQ

-238 RNLFQNSDNLMQDL
+238 RNLFQNSDNLIQDL

-264 LFKNNNNVEEQSVV
+264 LFENNNNIEKQSVV

-289 MIQNDTDEAMK
+289 MIKNDTDEAMK
-300 IHAALLGMVN
+300 IHAALLGMAN
-310 DMTNYEQ
+310 DMANYEQ

-340 MVMLASQDAIINT
+340 MIMLASQDAIINT

-434 TPILCIINYLND
+434 TPILCIINFIND
-446 YNLMKVAQV
+446 FNLMKVAQV

-467 NMLIFKEVASRSNF
+467 NILIFKEVANRSNF

-503 FITFASGLSQALTGA
+503 FVTFASGLSQALTGA

-540 RGDEVWAMN
+540 RGDEVWAVGAGYNTLQSSFGVGGRSFMGTRDIQHGGELVKDNMTGSSAVIN
-549 AGVVSLQ
+549 ADGSIGNASIKGLNAGTTASNLETRAHALSDAIQNSNLSQRALEVASGKGDSLALSENDRSAITNATQHALANAYSKATGVDVKQAYEDLMSGKIGGGIGFSKEIKGVRINVDAGGSVSTGSVESEAWYQNLSKNQQETFNKTFNESLSNEIGKNRDASASFNNLLKTGNVTNSASIKSSMDSYNEAKTLNNSVGYDGGSSIVQGYINENYGGVVSKEN
-556 GATSIGSSR
+556 
-565 YSTTSI
+565 
-571 AGGGT
+571 
-576 TVADVNTGSKISGD
+576 VASAVNAVENMAARGD
-590 MQGVTAANIAGL
+590 MQGLSHYAGV
-602 SASDMKS
+602 D
-609 KQASLAGEVSQG
+609 
-621 ISDALKTG
+621 
-629 QTSQSVANMAFDHSA
+629 
-644 SHGINTQAQEIFKAS
+644 
-659 STMAFDKMA
+659 
-668 QAGDQRAQELM
+668 
-679 SALKAGGSIEGI
+679 
-691 AGGNVSI
+691 
-698 TEKDGT
+698 
-704 SRTFQFTDKE
+704 
-714 MQQWA
+714 
-719 KDFGDNV
+719 
-726 ASTYARDDSARA
+726 
-738 SLNNAFSTFTG
+738 
-749 KEFSQVHSAINK
+749 
-761 YSSVE
+761 
-766 SFASNVNSDSVPKA
+766 SNVNSNGLFGQSKHNYHDPRGVMTDHNKA
-780 LNNYIRS
+780 IDDLNSRQKGFMATRNAPNDVKSEGLAGGIQKAA
-787 GDNAAITNAW
+787 NAAEY
-797 NSGNIGK
+797 K
-804 AMAMASDDFQRW
+804 A
-816 SVNNPQQLSKYFSA
+816 
-830 GDFSSPQNTM
+830 G
-840 GSVGMQNYYS
+840 
-850 PSTASAIH
+850 TAI
-858 KGNYGTVDSAAVG
+858 KERN
-871 FGNSYEADK
+871 E
-880 KSMAEGHFNTT
+880 
-891 GQNTA
+891 
-896 WGQGNSQGT
+896 
-905 VQQEV
+905 
-910 QGQVNNAV
+910 
-918 NQFNKGA
+918 
-925 PARTVDDGVKVAEMA
+925 
-940 ADGAKGSFNNT
+940 
-951 VNALGT
+951 
-957 VTQTALNNPSQ
+957 
-968 LLDSKFWT
+968 
-976 GARDANGNLIQPSNG
+976 
-991 GNNNSAP
+991 
-998 PAPKIPPEF
+998 KINDTY
-1007 LK
+1007 K

>member
-1 MINAKGSRLWHLPF
+1 
-15 IIIPNKLFNFLKQS
+15 

-37 LSTLFFAPSFLFG
+37 FSTLFFAPSFLFG
-50 ATEIA
+50 ATNIA

-83 GYIVNAALA
+83 DYIVNAALA

-117 FILFAVVW
+117 FMLFAVVW
-125 QMFLRAPNDNSH
+125 YMFLRAPNDNNH

-159 GKSFALMT
+159 GKSFALIT
-167 QFERLILEAMEKHF
+167 QFEKVILEAMEKHF

-264 LFKNNNNVEEQSVV
+264 LFENNNNIEKQSVV

-289 MIQNDTDEAMK
+289 MIKNDTDEAMK
-300 IHAALLGMVN
+300 IHAALLGMAN
-310 DMTNYEQ
+310 DMANYEQ

-340 MVMLASQDAIINT
+340 MIMLASQDAIINT

-381 QGHMA
+381 QGHLA

-467 NMLIFKEVASRSNF
+467 NILIFKEVANRSNF

-503 FITFASGLSQALTGA
+503 FVTFASGLSQALTGA

-540 RGDEVWAMN
+540 RGDEVWAVGAGYNTLQSSFGVGGRSFMGTRDIQHGGELVKDNMTGSSAVIN
-549 AGVVSLQ
+549 ADGSIGNASIKGLNAGTTASNLETRQHALSDAIQNSNLSQRALEVASGKGDSLALSENDRSAIANATQHALANAYSKATGVDVKQAYEDLMSGKIGGGIGFSKEIKGVRINVDAGGSVSTGSVESEAWYQNLSKNQQETFNKTFNESLSNEIGKNRDASASFNNLLKTGNVTNSASIKSSMDSYNEAKTLNNSVGYDGGSSIVQGYINENYGGVVSKEN
-556 GATSIGSSR
+556 
-565 YSTTSI
+565 
-571 AGGGT
+571 
-576 TVADVNTGSKISGD
+576 VASAVNAVENMAARGD
-590 MQGVTAANIAGL
+590 MQGLSHYAGV
-602 SASDMKS
+602 D
-609 KQASLAGEVSQG
+609 
-621 ISDALKTG
+621 
-629 QTSQSVANMAFDHSA
+629 
-644 SHGINTQAQEIFKAS
+644 
-659 STMAFDKMA
+659 
-668 QAGDQRAQELM
+668 
-679 SALKAGGSIEGI
+679 
-691 AGGNVSI
+691 
-698 TEKDGT
+698 
-704 SRTFQFTDKE
+704 
-714 MQQWA
+714 
-719 KDFGDNV
+719 
-726 ASTYARDDSARA
+726 
-738 SLNNAFSTFTG
+738 
-749 KEFSQVHSAINK
+749 
-761 YSSVE
+761 
-766 SFASNVNSDSVPKA
+766 SNVNSNGLFGQSKHNYHDPRGVMTDHNKA
-780 LNNYIRS
+780 IDDLNSRQKGFMATRNAPNDVKSEGLAGGIQKAA
-787 GDNAAITNAW
+787 NAAEY
-797 NSGNIGK
+797 K
-804 AMAMASDDFQRW
+804 A
-816 SVNNPQQLSKYFSA
+816 
-830 GDFSSPQNTM
+830 G
-840 GSVGMQNYYS
+840 
-850 PSTASAIH
+850 TAI
-858 KGNYGTVDSAAVG
+858 KERN
-871 FGNSYEADK
+871 E
-880 KSMAEGHFNTT
+880 
-891 GQNTA
+891 
-896 WGQGNSQGT
+896 
-905 VQQEV
+905 
-910 QGQVNNAV
+910 
-918 NQFNKGA
+918 
-925 PARTVDDGVKVAEMA
+925 
-940 ADGAKGSFNNT
+940 
-951 VNALGT
+951 
-957 VTQTALNNPSQ
+957 
-968 LLDSKFWT
+968 
-976 GARDANGNLIQPSNG
+976 
-991 GNNNSAP
+991 
-998 PAPKIPPEF
+998 KINDTY
-1007 LK
+1007 K

>member
-1 MINAKGSRLWHLPF
+1 
-15 IIIPNKLFNFLKQS
+15 

-37 LSTLFFAPSFLFG
+37 FSTLFFAPSFLFG
-50 ATEIA
+50 ATNIA

-83 GYIVNAALA
+83 DYIVKAALA

-107 TNPVFEFGKM
+107 TSPVFEFGKM
-117 FILFAVVW
+117 FMLFAVVW
-125 QMFLRAPNDNSH
+125 YMFLKAPNDNNH

-167 QFERLILEAMEKHF
+167 QFEKVILEAMEKHF

-238 RNLFQNSDNLMQDL
+238 RNLFQNSDNLIQDL

-264 LFKNNNNVEEQSVV
+264 LFENNNNIEKQSVV

-289 MIQNDTDEAMK
+289 MIKKDTDEAMK
-300 IHAALLGMVN
+300 IHAALLGMAN
-310 DMTNYEQ
+310 DMANYEQ

-340 MVMLASQDAIINT
+340 MIMLASQDAIINT

-434 TPILCIINYLND
+434 TPILCIINFIND
-446 YNLMKVAQV
+446 FNLMNVAQV

-467 NMLIFKEVASRSNF
+467 NMLIFKEVANRSNF

-503 FITFASGLSQALTGA
+503 FVTFASGLSQALTGA

-540 RGDEVWAMN
+540 RGDEVWAVGAGYNTLQSSFGAGGRSFMGTRDMQHGGELVKDNMTGSSAVIN
-549 AGVVSLQ
+549 ADGSIGNASIKGLNAGMTASNLETRQHALSDAIQNSNLSQRALEVASGKGDSLALSENDRSAITNATQHALANAYSKATGVDVKQAYEDLMSGKIGGGIGFSKEIKGVRINVDAGGSVSTGSVESEAWYQNLSKNQQETFNKTFNESLSNEIGKNRDASASFNNLLKTGNVTNSASIKSSMDSYNEAKTLNNSVGYDGGSSIVQGYINENYGGVVSKEN
-556 GATSIGSSR
+556 
-565 YSTTSI
+565 
-571 AGGGT
+571 
-576 TVADVNTGSKISGD
+576 VASAVNAVENMAARGD
-590 MQGVTAANIAGL
+590 MQGLSHYAGV
-602 SASDMKS
+602 D
-609 KQASLAGEVSQG
+609 
-621 ISDALKTG
+621 
-629 QTSQSVANMAFDHSA
+629 
-644 SHGINTQAQEIFKAS
+644 
-659 STMAFDKMA
+659 
-668 QAGDQRAQELM
+668 
-679 SALKAGGSIEGI
+679 
-691 AGGNVSI
+691 
-698 TEKDGT
+698 
-704 SRTFQFTDKE
+704 
-714 MQQWA
+714 
-719 KDFGDNV
+719 
-726 ASTYARDDSARA
+726 
-738 SLNNAFSTFTG
+738 
-749 KEFSQVHSAINK
+749 
-761 YSSVE
+761 
-766 SFASNVNSDSVPKA
+766 SNVNSNGLFGQSKHNYHDPRGVMTDHNKA
-780 LNNYIRS
+780 IDDLNSRQKGFMATRNAPNDVKSEGLAGGIQKAA
-787 GDNAAITNAW
+787 NAAEY
-797 NSGNIGK
+797 K
-804 AMAMASDDFQRW
+804 A
-816 SVNNPQQLSKYFSA
+816 
-830 GDFSSPQNTM
+830 G
-840 GSVGMQNYYS
+840 
-850 PSTASAIH
+850 TAI
-858 KGNYGTVDSAAVG
+858 KERN
-871 FGNSYEADK
+871 E
-880 KSMAEGHFNTT
+880 
-891 GQNTA
+891 
-896 WGQGNSQGT
+896 
-905 VQQEV
+905 
-910 QGQVNNAV
+910 
-918 NQFNKGA
+918 
-925 PARTVDDGVKVAEMA
+925 
-940 ADGAKGSFNNT
+940 
-951 VNALGT
+951 
-957 VTQTALNNPSQ
+957 
-968 LLDSKFWT
+968 
-976 GARDANGNLIQPSNG
+976 
-991 GNNNSAP
+991 
-998 PAPKIPPEF
+998 KINDTY
-1007 LK
+1007 K

>member
-1 MINAKGSRLWHLPF
+1 
-15 IIIPNKLFNFLKQS
+15 

-37 LSTLFFAPSFLFG
+37 FSTLFFAPSFLFG
-50 ATEIA
+50 ATNIA

-83 GYIVNAALA
+83 DYIVNAALA

-117 FILFAVVW
+117 FMLFAVVW
-125 QMFLRAPNDNSH
+125 YMFLRAPNDNNH

-167 QFERLILEAMEKHF
+167 QFEKVILEAMEKHF
-181 STPQSTNFS
+181 TTPQSTNFS

-204 PSVKLSAIDATLQ
+204 PNVKLSAIDATLQ

-238 RNLFQNSDNLMQDL
+238 RNLFQNSDNLIQDL

-264 LFKNNNNVEEQSVV
+264 LFENNNNIEKQSVV

-289 MIQNDTDEAMK
+289 MIKNDTDEAMK
-300 IHAALLGMVN
+300 IHAALLGMAN
-310 DMTNYEQ
+310 DMANYEQ

-340 MVMLASQDAIINT
+340 MIMLASQDAIINT

-434 TPILCIINYLND
+434 TPILCIINFLND
-446 YNLMKVAQV
+446 FNLMKVAQV

-467 NMLIFKEVASRSNF
+467 NILIFKEVASRSNF

-503 FITFASGLSQALTGA
+503 FVTFASGLSQALTGA

-540 RGDEVWAMN
+540 RGDEVWAVGAGYNTLQSSFGAGGRSFMGTRDMQHGGELVKDNMTGSSAVINADGSIGNASIKGLNAGITASNLETRAHALSDAIQNSNLSQRALEVASGKGDSLALSENDRSAITNATQHALANAYSKATGVDVKQAYNDIISGKVGISFGVSGELSTNSQESEAWYQNLSKDQKETFDKTFNESLSNEIGKNRDSSASFNNLLKTGNVTNSASIKSSMDSYNEAKTLNNSVGYDGGASIVQGYINENYGGVVNKENVASAMN
-549 AGVVSLQ
+549 AVENM
-556 GATSIGSSR
+556 AAR
-565 YSTTSI
+565 
-571 AGGGT
+571 
-576 TVADVNTGSKISGD
+576 GD
-590 MQGVTAANIAGL
+590 MQGLSHYAGV
-602 SASDMKS
+602 D
-609 KQASLAGEVSQG
+609 
-621 ISDALKTG
+621 
-629 QTSQSVANMAFDHSA
+629 
-644 SHGINTQAQEIFKAS
+644 
-659 STMAFDKMA
+659 
-668 QAGDQRAQELM
+668 
-679 SALKAGGSIEGI
+679 
-691 AGGNVSI
+691 
-698 TEKDGT
+698 
-704 SRTFQFTDKE
+704 
-714 MQQWA
+714 
-719 KDFGDNV
+719 
-726 ASTYARDDSARA
+726 
-738 SLNNAFSTFTG
+738 
-749 KEFSQVHSAINK
+749 
-761 YSSVE
+761 
-766 SFASNVNSDSVPKA
+766 SNVNSNGLHEQTKHNYYDPRGVMTDHNKA
-780 LNNYIRS
+780 IDDLNSRQKGFMATRNAPNDVKSEGLAGGIQRAV
-787 GDNAAITNAW
+787 NAAEYKAGTAIEERNNKIDYA
-797 NSGNIGK
+797 GIQKDIKDGK
-804 AMAMASDDFQRW
+804 ADI
-816 SVNNPQQLSKYFSA
+816 SK
-830 GDFSSPQNTM
+830 
-840 GSVGMQNYYS
+840 
-850 PSTASAIH
+850 AI
-858 KGNYGTVDSAAVG
+858 D
-871 FGNSYEADK
+871 FGN
-880 KSMAEGHFNTT
+880 
-891 GQNTA
+891 QNR
-896 WGQGNSQGT
+896 N
-905 VQQEV
+905 
-910 QGQVNNAV
+910 
-918 NQFNKGA
+918 
-925 PARTVDDGVKVAEMA
+925 M
-940 ADGAKGSFNNT
+940 
-951 VNALGT
+951 
-957 VTQTALNNPSQ
+957 
-968 LLDSKFWT
+968 
-976 GARDANGNLIQPSNG
+976 
-991 GNNNSAP
+991 
-998 PAPKIPPEF
+998 
-1007 LK
+1007 

>member
-1 MINAKGSRLWHLPF
+1 ML
-15 IIIPNKLFNFLKQS
+15 
-29 MKRFYFLF
+29 
-37 LSTLFFAPSFLFG
+37 
-50 ATEIA
+50 
-55 NSNLIYTWGY
+55 
-65 GDVMNEIMQ
+65 Q
-74 AVKGITTET
+74 AVKGITTEA
-83 GYIVNAALA
+83 NFLFKAALG
-92 ISLLLFSIKKAMDGQ
+92 IGFLIFSVKKAIDNQ
-107 TNPVFEFGKM
+107 TSPVMEFGKLLLLGGVTWN
-117 FILFAVVW
+117 LF
-125 QMFLRAPNDNSH
+125 LSSSNDDKH
-137 RFMIHDEV
+137 RFMVYDEV
-145 TSKDYVISQIPIGI
+145 TSKSYVISQLPVGM
-159 GKSFALMT
+159 GVSFALMSN
-167 QFERLILEAMEKHF
+167 FERVVLKSMEKHF

-227 VSVGILLNQQG
+227 VSVGILLNQHG
-238 RNLFQNSDNLMQDL
+238 RDLFQNSDNLMQDL

-264 LFKNNNNVEEQSVV
+264 LFTNNNNVEEQSVV

-289 MIQNDTDEAMK
+289 MIKKDTDEAMK
-300 IHAALLGMVN
+300 IHAALLGMVD

-317 KFLGAAQIYN
+317 KFLGAGQIYN

-340 MVMLASQDAIINT
+340 MIMLASQDAIINT

-434 TPILCIINYLND
+434 TPILCIINFIND
-446 YNLMKVAQV
+446 FNLMNVAQV

-467 NMLIFKEVASRSNF
+467 NMLIFKEVANRSNF

-503 FITFASGLSQALTGA
+503 FVTFASGLSQALTGT

-540 RGDEVWAMN
+540 RGDEVWAVG
-549 AGVVSLQ
+549 AGVASLQ

-644 SHGINTQAQEIFKAS
+644 SHGINAQAQEIFKAS

-668 QAGDQRAQELM
+668 QAGDQRAQEISTSLH
-679 SALKAGGSIEGI
+679 AGGTVVI
-691 AGGNVSI
+691 AGGKVQL
-698 TEKDGT
+698 TEADGT
-704 SRTFQFTDKE
+704 SRTFQFSEKE

-816 SVNNPQQLSKYFSA
+816 SVNNPQQLSKYFNA

-918 NQFNKGA
+918 NQFSKPTEQRMAGHF
-925 PARTVDDGVKVAEMA
+925 VDATAGEGSLLNRAGSGMIKWGESVGET
-940 ADGAKGSFNNT
+940 AKMFGWGSGMPSTPPPQNNST
-951 VNALGT
+951 T
-957 VTQTALNNPSQ
+957 STP
-968 LLDSKFWT
+968 
-976 GARDANGNLIQPSNG
+976 P
-991 GNNNSAP
+991 NSAP

>member
-1 MINAKGSRLWHLPF
+1 
-15 IIIPNKLFNFLKQS
+15 

-37 LSTLFFAPSFLFG
+37 FSTLFFAPSFLFG
-50 ATEIA
+50 ATNIA

-83 GYIVNAALA
+83 DYIVNAALA

-117 FILFAVVW
+117 FMLFAVVW
-125 QMFLRAPNDNSH
+125 YMFLRAPNDNNH

-167 QFERLILEAMEKHF
+167 QFEKVILEAMEKHF

-204 PSVKLSAIDATLQ
+204 PNVKLSAIDATLQ

-238 RNLFQNSDNLMQDL
+238 RNLFQNSDNLIQDL

-264 LFKNNNNVEEQSVV
+264 LFENNNNIEKQSVV

-289 MIQNDTDEAMK
+289 MIKNDTDEAMK
-300 IHAALLGMVN
+300 IHAALLGMAN
-310 DMTNYEQ
+310 DMANYEQ

-340 MVMLASQDAIINT
+340 MIMLASQDAIINT

-434 TPILCIINYLND
+434 TPILCIINFIND
-446 YNLMKVAQV
+446 FNLMNVAQV

-467 NMLIFKEVASRSNF
+467 NMLIFKEVANRSNF

-503 FITFASGLSQALTGA
+503 FVTFASGLSQALTGA

-540 RGDEVWAMN
+540 RGDEVWAVGAGYNTLQSSFGAGGRSFMGTRDMQHGGELVKDNMTGSSAVIN
-549 AGVVSLQ
+549 ADGSIGNASIKGLNAGMTASNLETRQHALSDAIQNSNLSQRALEVASGKGDSLALSENDRSAITNATQHALANAYSKATGVDVKQAYEDLMSGKIGGGIGFSKEIKGVRINVDAGGSVSTGSVESEAWYQNLSKNQQETFNKTFNESLSNEIGKNRDASASFNNLLKTGNVTNSASIKSSMDSYNEAKTLNNSVGYDGGSSIVQGYINENYGGVVSKEN
-556 GATSIGSSR
+556 
-565 YSTTSI
+565 
-571 AGGGT
+571 
-576 TVADVNTGSKISGD
+576 VASAVNAVENMAARGD
-590 MQGVTAANIAGL
+590 MQGLSHYAGV
-602 SASDMKS
+602 D
-609 KQASLAGEVSQG
+609 
-621 ISDALKTG
+621 
-629 QTSQSVANMAFDHSA
+629 
-644 SHGINTQAQEIFKAS
+644 
-659 STMAFDKMA
+659 
-668 QAGDQRAQELM
+668 
-679 SALKAGGSIEGI
+679 
-691 AGGNVSI
+691 
-698 TEKDGT
+698 
-704 SRTFQFTDKE
+704 
-714 MQQWA
+714 
-719 KDFGDNV
+719 
-726 ASTYARDDSARA
+726 
-738 SLNNAFSTFTG
+738 
-749 KEFSQVHSAINK
+749 
-761 YSSVE
+761 
-766 SFASNVNSDSVPKA
+766 SNVNSNGLFGQSKHNYHDPRGVMTDHNKA
-780 LNNYIRS
+780 IDDLNSRQKGFMATRNAPNDVKSEGLAGGIQKAA
-787 GDNAAITNAW
+787 NAAEY
-797 NSGNIGK
+797 K
-804 AMAMASDDFQRW
+804 A
-816 SVNNPQQLSKYFSA
+816 
-830 GDFSSPQNTM
+830 G
-840 GSVGMQNYYS
+840 
-850 PSTASAIH
+850 TAI
-858 KGNYGTVDSAAVG
+858 KERN
-871 FGNSYEADK
+871 E
-880 KSMAEGHFNTT
+880 
-891 GQNTA
+891 
-896 WGQGNSQGT
+896 
-905 VQQEV
+905 
-910 QGQVNNAV
+910 
-918 NQFNKGA
+918 
-925 PARTVDDGVKVAEMA
+925 
-940 ADGAKGSFNNT
+940 
-951 VNALGT
+951 
-957 VTQTALNNPSQ
+957 
-968 LLDSKFWT
+968 
-976 GARDANGNLIQPSNG
+976 
-991 GNNNSAP
+991 
-998 PAPKIPPEF
+998 KINDTY
-1007 LK
+1007 K

>member
-1 MINAKGSRLWHLPF
+1 
-15 IIIPNKLFNFLKQS
+15 

-37 LSTLFFAPSFLFG
+37 FSTLFFAPSFLFG
-50 ATEIA
+50 ATNIA

-83 GYIVNAALA
+83 DYIVNAALA

-117 FILFAVVW
+117 FMLFAVVW
-125 QMFLRAPNDNSH
+125 YMFLRAPNDNNH

-167 QFERLILEAMEKHF
+167 QFEKVILEAMEKHF

-238 RNLFQNSDNLMQDL
+238 RNLFQNSDNLIQDL

-264 LFKNNNNVEEQSVV
+264 LFENNNNIEKQSVV

-289 MIQNDTDEAMK
+289 MIKNDTDEAMK
-300 IHAALLGMVN
+300 IHAALLGMAN
-310 DMTNYEQ
+310 DMANYEQ

-340 MVMLASQDAIINT
+340 MIMLASQDAIINT

-381 QGHMA
+381 QGHLA

-434 TPILCIINYLND
+434 TPILCIINFLND
-446 YNLMKVAQV
+446 FNLMKVAQV

-467 NMLIFKEVASRSNF
+467 NILIFKEVASRSNF

-503 FITFASGLSQALTGA
+503 FVTFASGLSQALTGA

-540 RGDEVWAMN
+540 RGDEVWAVGAGYNTLQSSFGVGGRSFMGTRDMQHGGELVKDNMTGSSAVINANGSIGNASIKGLN
-549 AGVVSLQ
+549 AGMTASNLETRAHALSDAIQNSNLSQRALEVASGKGDSLALSENDRSAIANATQHALANAYSKATGVDVKQAYEDVMSGKIGAGIGIASGELGTASKESEAWYQNLSKDQKETFDKTFNESLSNEIGKNRDASASFNNLLKTGNVTNSASIKSSMDSYNEAKTLNNSVGYDGGASIVQGYINENYGGVVNKEN
-556 GATSIGSSR
+556 
-565 YSTTSI
+565 
-571 AGGGT
+571 
-576 TVADVNTGSKISGD
+576 VASAVNAVENMAARGD
-590 MQGVTAANIAGL
+590 MQGLSHYAGV
-602 SASDMKS
+602 D
-609 KQASLAGEVSQG
+609 
-621 ISDALKTG
+621 
-629 QTSQSVANMAFDHSA
+629 
-644 SHGINTQAQEIFKAS
+644 
-659 STMAFDKMA
+659 
-668 QAGDQRAQELM
+668 
-679 SALKAGGSIEGI
+679 
-691 AGGNVSI
+691 
-698 TEKDGT
+698 
-704 SRTFQFTDKE
+704 
-714 MQQWA
+714 
-719 KDFGDNV
+719 
-726 ASTYARDDSARA
+726 
-738 SLNNAFSTFTG
+738 
-749 KEFSQVHSAINK
+749 
-761 YSSVE
+761 
-766 SFASNVNSDSVPKA
+766 SNVNSNGLFGQSKHNYHDPRGVMTDHNKA
-780 LNNYIRS
+780 IDDLNSRQKGFMATRNAPNDVKSEGLAGGIQKAA
-787 GDNAAITNAW
+787 NAAEYKAGTAIEERNNKIDYA
-797 NSGNIGK
+797 NIQKDIKDGK
-804 AMAMASDDFQRW
+804 DR
-816 SVNNPQQLSKYFSA
+816 SK
-830 GDFSSPQNTM
+830 
-840 GSVGMQNYYS
+840 
-850 PSTASAIH
+850 
-858 KGNYGTVDSAAVG
+858 
-871 FGNSYEADK
+871 E
-880 KSMAEGHFNTT
+880 
-891 GQNTA
+891 
-896 WGQGNSQGT
+896 
-905 VQQEV
+905 
-910 QGQVNNAV
+910 
-918 NQFNKGA
+918 
-925 PARTVDDGVKVAEMA
+925 
-940 ADGAKGSFNNT
+940 
-951 VNALGT
+951 L
-957 VTQTALNNPSQ
+957 
-968 LLDSKFWT
+968 
-976 GARDANGNLIQPSNG
+976 RD
-991 GNNNSAP
+991 
-998 PAPKIPPEF
+998 F
-1007 LK
+1007 LKGDRNM

>member
-37 LSTLFFAPSFLFG
+37 FSTLFFAPSFLFG

-83 GYIVNAALA
+83 SYIVNAALA

-167 QFERLILEAMEKHF
+167 QFEKVILEAMEKHF

-300 IHAALLGMVN
+300 IHAALLGMAN
-310 DMTNYEQ
+310 DMANYEQ

-434 TPILCIINYLND
+434 TPILCIINFIND
-446 YNLMKVAQV
+446 FNLMNVAQV

-467 NMLIFKEVASRSNF
+467 NMLIFKEVANRSNF

-540 RGDEVWAMN
+540 RGDEVWAVGAGYNTLQSSFGAGGRSFMGTRDMQHGGELVKDNMTGSSAVINANGSIGNASIKGLN
-549 AGVVSLQ
+549 AGMTASNLETRAHALSDAIQNSNLSQRALEVASGKGDSLALSENDRSAITNATQHALANAYSKATGVDVKQAYEDVINGKIGGGIGFDKNIKGVRINIDAGGYVSTGSVESEDWYQKLSKDQ
-556 GATSIGSSR
+556 KETFNKTFNESISNEIGKNRDASASFNNLLKTGNVTNSASIKSSMDSYNEAKTLNNSVGYDGGSSIVQG
-565 YSTTSI
+565 YI
-571 AGGGT
+571 NENYGGVVNKEN
-576 TVADVNTGSKISGD
+576 VASAVNAVENMAARGD
-590 MQGVTAANIAGL
+590 MQGLSHYAG
-602 SASDMKS
+602 
-609 KQASLAGEVSQG
+609 V
-621 ISDALKTG
+621 
-629 QTSQSVANMAFDHSA
+629 N
-644 SHGINTQAQEIFKAS
+644 
-659 STMAFDKMA
+659 
-668 QAGDQRAQELM
+668 
-679 SALKAGGSIEGI
+679 
-691 AGGNVSI
+691 
-698 TEKDGT
+698 
-704 SRTFQFTDKE
+704 
-714 MQQWA
+714 
-719 KDFGDNV
+719 
-726 ASTYARDDSARA
+726 
-738 SLNNAFSTFTG
+738 
-749 KEFSQVHSAINK
+749 
-761 YSSVE
+761 
-766 SFASNVNSDSVPKA
+766 SNVNSNGLHEQTKH
-780 LNNYIRS
+780 
-787 GDNAAITNAW
+787 
-797 NSGNIGK
+797 
-804 AMAMASDDFQRW
+804 
-816 SVNNPQQLSKYFSA
+816 
-830 GDFSSPQNTM
+830 
-840 GSVGMQNYYS
+840 NYYD
-850 PSTASAIH
+850 PRGVMTDHNKAIDDL
-858 KGNYGTVDSAAVG
+858 NSRYQG
-871 FGNSYEADK
+871 FLKTRN
-880 KSMAEGHFNTT
+880 
-891 GQNTA
+891 
-896 WGQGNSQGT
+896 
-905 VQQEV
+905 
-910 QGQVNNAV
+910 
-918 NQFNKGA
+918 A
-925 PARTVDDGVKVAEMA
+925 PAKVESEGLAFDVEKAAGAAEKKA
-940 ADGAKGSFNNT
+940 
-951 VNALGT
+951 GT
-957 VTQTALNNPSQ
+957 AIKERNE
-968 LLDSKFWT
+968 
-976 GARDANGNLIQPSNG
+976 
-991 GNNNSAP
+991 
-998 PAPKIPPEF
+998 KINDTY
-1007 LK
+1007 K

>member
-29 MKRFYFLF
+29 MKRFYLLF
-37 LSTLFFAPSFLFG
+37 FSTLFFAPSFLFG

-55 NSNLIYTWGY
+55 NGNLIYTWGY

-74 AVKGITTET
+74 AVKEITTET
-83 GYIVNAALA
+83 DYIVNAALA

-107 TNPVFEFGKM
+107 TSPVFELGKM

-125 QMFLRAPNDNSH
+125 HMFLRAPNDNNH

-167 QFERLILEAMEKHF
+167 QFEKVILEAMEKHF

-227 VSVGILLNQQG
+227 VSVGILLDQQG

-300 IHAALLGMVN
+300 IHAALLGMVD

-340 MVMLASQDAIINT
+340 MIMLASQDAIINT
-353 AKSVGLNPAS
+353 AKSAGLNPAS

-467 NMLIFKEVASRSNF
+467 NMLIFKEVANRSNF

-503 FITFASGLSQALTGA
+503 FITFASGLSQVLTGA

-549 AGVVSLQ
+549 AGYNTLQ
-556 GATSIGSSR
+556 YSFGAGGRSFMGTRDMQHGGELVKDNMTGSSAVINANGSIGNASIKGLNAGMTASNLETR
-565 YSTTSI
+565 AHALSDAIQNSNLSQRALEVASGKGDSLALSENDRNTITKATQHALANAYSKATGVDVSQAYKDMMSGSIGGNLSGGFNLGFGGKGGDKGGNQANAQANAQASGQIGGSLTTNSVESEDWYQKLSKDQKETFNKTFNESI
-571 AGGGT
+571 SNEIGKNRDA
-576 TVADVNTGSKISGD
+576 
-590 MQGVTAANIAGL
+590 
-602 SASDMKS
+602 SASFNN
-609 KQASLAGEVSQG
+609 L
-621 ISDALKTG
+621 LKTG
-629 QTSQSVANMAFDHSA
+629 NVTNSA
-644 SHGINTQAQEIFKAS
+644 SIKS
-659 STMAFDKMA
+659 SMDSYNEAKTLNNSVGYD
-668 QAGDQRAQELM
+668 
-679 SALKAGGSIEGI
+679 GGSSIVQGYINENY
-691 AGGNVSI
+691 GGVVN
-698 TEKDGT
+698 
-704 SRTFQFTDKE
+704 KE
-714 MQQWA
+714 
-719 KDFGDNV
+719 NV
-726 ASTYARDDSARA
+726 ASAV
-738 SLNNAFSTFTG
+738 NA
-749 KEFSQVHSAINK
+749 
-761 YSSVE
+761 VE
-766 SFASNVNSDSVPKA
+766 N
-780 LNNYIRS
+780 
-787 GDNAAITNAW
+787 
-797 NSGNIGK
+797 
-804 AMAMASDDFQRW
+804 
-816 SVNNPQQLSKYFSA
+816 
-830 GDFSSPQNTM
+830 
-840 GSVGMQNYYS
+840 
-850 PSTASAIH
+850 
-858 KGNYGTVDSAAVG
+858 
-871 FGNSYEADK
+871 
-880 KSMAEGHFNTT
+880 MAEGEICKACHIMQEWILMSIQVDCTSK
-891 GQNTA
+891 QNIIIMI
-896 WGQGNSQGT
+896 Q
-905 VQQEV
+905 
-910 QGQVNNAV
+910 
-918 NQFNKGA
+918 K
-925 PARTVDDGVKVAEMA
+925 
-940 ADGAKGSFNNT
+940 
-951 VNALGT
+951 AL
-957 VTQTALNNPSQ
+957 
-968 LLDSKFWT
+968 W
-976 GARDANGNLIQPSNG
+976 LITIKP
-991 GNNNSAP
+991 
-998 PAPKIPPEF
+998 
-1007 LK
+1007 

>member
-1 MINAKGSRLWHLPF
+1 
-15 IIIPNKLFNFLKQS
+15 

-37 LSTLFFAPSFLFG
+37 FSTLFFAPSFLFG
-50 ATEIA
+50 ATNIA
-55 NSNLIYTWGY
+55 NGNLIYTWGY

-83 GYIVNAALA
+83 DYIVKAALA

-107 TNPVFEFGKM
+107 TSPVFEFGKM
-117 FILFAVVW
+117 FMLFAVVW
-125 QMFLRAPNDNSH
+125 YMFLKAPNDNNH

-167 QFERLILEAMEKHF
+167 QFEKVILEAMEKHF

-264 LFKNNNNVEEQSVV
+264 LFKNNNNIEEQSVV

-289 MIQNDTDEAMK
+289 MIKNDTDEAMK
-300 IHAALLGMVN
+300 IHAALLGMAN

-340 MVMLASQDAIINT
+340 MIMLASQDAIINT

-381 QGHMA
+381 QGHLA

-434 TPILCIINYLND
+434 TPILCIINFIND
-446 YNLMKVAQV
+446 FNLMNVAQV

-467 NMLIFKEVASRSNF
+467 NILIFKEVANRSNF

-503 FITFASGLSQALTGA
+503 FVTFASGLSQALTGA

-540 RGDEVWAMN
+540 RGDEVWAVGAGYNTLQSSFGAGGRSFMGTRDMQHGGELVKDNMTGSSAVIN
-549 AGVVSLQ
+549 ANGSIGNASIKGLNAGMTASNLETRAHALSDAIQNSNLSQRALEVASGKGDSLALSENDRSAITNATQHALANAYSKATGVDVKQAYEDLMSGKIGGGIGFSKEIKGVRINVDAGGSVSTGSVESEAWYQNLSKDQKETFNKTFNESLSNEIGKNRDASASFNNLLKTGNVTNSASIKSSMDSYNEAKTLNNSVGYDGGSSIVQGYINENYGGVVSKEN
-556 GATSIGSSR
+556 
-565 YSTTSI
+565 
-571 AGGGT
+571 
-576 TVADVNTGSKISGD
+576 VASAVNAVENMAARGD
-590 MQGVTAANIAGL
+590 MQGLSHYAGV
-602 SASDMKS
+602 D
-609 KQASLAGEVSQG
+609 
-621 ISDALKTG
+621 
-629 QTSQSVANMAFDHSA
+629 
-644 SHGINTQAQEIFKAS
+644 
-659 STMAFDKMA
+659 
-668 QAGDQRAQELM
+668 
-679 SALKAGGSIEGI
+679 
-691 AGGNVSI
+691 
-698 TEKDGT
+698 
-704 SRTFQFTDKE
+704 
-714 MQQWA
+714 
-719 KDFGDNV
+719 
-726 ASTYARDDSARA
+726 
-738 SLNNAFSTFTG
+738 
-749 KEFSQVHSAINK
+749 
-761 YSSVE
+761 
-766 SFASNVNSDSVPKA
+766 SNVNSNGLFGQSKHNYHDPRGVMTDHNKA
-780 LNNYIRS
+780 IDDLNSRQKGFMATRNAPNDVKSEGLAGGIQKAA
-787 GDNAAITNAW
+787 NAAEY
-797 NSGNIGK
+797 K
-804 AMAMASDDFQRW
+804 A
-816 SVNNPQQLSKYFSA
+816 
-830 GDFSSPQNTM
+830 G
-840 GSVGMQNYYS
+840 
-850 PSTASAIH
+850 TAI
-858 KGNYGTVDSAAVG
+858 KERN
-871 FGNSYEADK
+871 E
-880 KSMAEGHFNTT
+880 
-891 GQNTA
+891 
-896 WGQGNSQGT
+896 
-905 VQQEV
+905 
-910 QGQVNNAV
+910 
-918 NQFNKGA
+918 
-925 PARTVDDGVKVAEMA
+925 
-940 ADGAKGSFNNT
+940 
-951 VNALGT
+951 
-957 VTQTALNNPSQ
+957 
-968 LLDSKFWT
+968 
-976 GARDANGNLIQPSNG
+976 
-991 GNNNSAP
+991 
-998 PAPKIPPEF
+998 KINDTY
-1007 LK
+1007 K

>member
-83 GYIVNAALA
+83 SYIVNAALA

-300 IHAALLGMVN
+300 IHAALLGMVD

-340 MVMLASQDAIINT
+340 MIMLASQDAIINT

-540 RGDEVWAMN
+540 RGDEVWAVGAGYNTLQSSFGVGGRSFMGTRDMQHGGELVKDNMTGSSAVINANGSIGNASIKGLN
-549 AGVVSLQ
+549 AGMTASNLETRAHALSDAIQNSNLSQRALEVASGKGDSLALSENDRSAIANATQHALANAYSKATGVDVSQ
-556 GATSIGSSR
+556 AYKDIMEGKIGGGIGFSKEIKGVRINVDAGGSASTNSIETEDWYQKLSKDQKETFNKTFNESISNEIGKNRDASASFNNLLKTGNVTNSASIKSSMDSYNEAKTLNNSVGYDGGSSIVQG
-565 YSTTSI
+565 YI
-571 AGGGT
+571 NENYGGVVNKEN
-576 TVADVNTGSKISGD
+576 VASAVNAVENMAARGD
-590 MQGVTAANIAGL
+590 MQGLSHYAG
-602 SASDMKS
+602 
-609 KQASLAGEVSQG
+609 V
-621 ISDALKTG
+621 
-629 QTSQSVANMAFDHSA
+629 N
-644 SHGINTQAQEIFKAS
+644 
-659 STMAFDKMA
+659 
-668 QAGDQRAQELM
+668 
-679 SALKAGGSIEGI
+679 
-691 AGGNVSI
+691 
-698 TEKDGT
+698 
-704 SRTFQFTDKE
+704 
-714 MQQWA
+714 
-719 KDFGDNV
+719 
-726 ASTYARDDSARA
+726 
-738 SLNNAFSTFTG
+738 
-749 KEFSQVHSAINK
+749 
-761 YSSVE
+761 
-766 SFASNVNSDSVPKA
+766 SNVNSNGLHEQTKH
-780 LNNYIRS
+780 
-787 GDNAAITNAW
+787 
-797 NSGNIGK
+797 
-804 AMAMASDDFQRW
+804 
-816 SVNNPQQLSKYFSA
+816 
-830 GDFSSPQNTM
+830 
-840 GSVGMQNYYS
+840 NYYD
-850 PSTASAIH
+850 PRGVMTDHNKAIDDL
-858 KGNYGTVDSAAVG
+858 NSRYQG
-871 FGNSYEADK
+871 FLKTRN
-880 KSMAEGHFNTT
+880 
-891 GQNTA
+891 
-896 WGQGNSQGT
+896 
-905 VQQEV
+905 
-910 QGQVNNAV
+910 
-918 NQFNKGA
+918 A
-925 PARTVDDGVKVAEMA
+925 PAKVESEGLAFDVEKAAGAAEKKA
-940 ADGAKGSFNNT
+940 
-951 VNALGT
+951 GT
-957 VTQTALNNPSQ
+957 AIKERNE
-968 LLDSKFWT
+968 
-976 GARDANGNLIQPSNG
+976 
-991 GNNNSAP
+991 
-998 PAPKIPPEF
+998 KINDTY
-1007 LK
+1007 K

>member
-1 MINAKGSRLWHLPF
+1 
-15 IIIPNKLFNFLKQS
+15 

-37 LSTLFFAPSFLFG
+37 FSTLFFTPSFLFG
-50 ATEIA
+50 ATNIA

-83 GYIVNAALA
+83 DYIVNAALA

-117 FILFAVVW
+117 FMLFAVVW
-125 QMFLRAPNDNSH
+125 YMFLRAPNDNNH

-167 QFERLILEAMEKHF
+167 QFEKVILEAMEKHF

-264 LFKNNNNVEEQSVV
+264 LFENNNNIEKQSVV

-289 MIQNDTDEAMK
+289 MIKNDTDEAMK
-300 IHAALLGMVN
+300 IHAALLGMAN
-310 DMTNYEQ
+310 DMANYEQ

-340 MVMLASQDAIINT
+340 MIMLASQDAIINT

-434 TPILCIINYLND
+434 TPILCIINFIND
-446 YNLMKVAQV
+446 FNLMNVAQV

-503 FITFASGLSQALTGA
+503 FVTFASGLSQALTGA

-540 RGDEVWAMN
+540 RGDEVWAVGAGYNTLQSSFGAGGRSFMGTRDMQHGGELVKDNMTGSSAVIN
-549 AGVVSLQ
+549 ADGSIGNASIKGLNAGMTASNLETRQHALSDAIQNSNLSQRALEVASGKGDSLALSENDRSAITNATQHALANAYSKATGVDVKQAYEDLMSGKIGGGIGFSKEIKGVRINVDAGGSVSTGSVESEAWYQNLSKNQQETFNKTFNESLSNEIGKNRDASASFNNLLKTGNVTNSASIKSSMDSYNEAKTLNNSVGYDGGSSIVQGYINENYGGVVSKEN
-556 GATSIGSSR
+556 
-565 YSTTSI
+565 
-571 AGGGT
+571 
-576 TVADVNTGSKISGD
+576 VASAVNAVENMAARGD
-590 MQGVTAANIAGL
+590 MQGLSHYAGV
-602 SASDMKS
+602 D
-609 KQASLAGEVSQG
+609 
-621 ISDALKTG
+621 
-629 QTSQSVANMAFDHSA
+629 
-644 SHGINTQAQEIFKAS
+644 
-659 STMAFDKMA
+659 
-668 QAGDQRAQELM
+668 
-679 SALKAGGSIEGI
+679 
-691 AGGNVSI
+691 
-698 TEKDGT
+698 
-704 SRTFQFTDKE
+704 
-714 MQQWA
+714 
-719 KDFGDNV
+719 
-726 ASTYARDDSARA
+726 
-738 SLNNAFSTFTG
+738 
-749 KEFSQVHSAINK
+749 
-761 YSSVE
+761 
-766 SFASNVNSDSVPKA
+766 SNVNSNGLFGQSKHNYHDPRGVMTDHNKA
-780 LNNYIRS
+780 IDDLNSRQKGFMATRNAPNDVKSEGLAGGIQKAA
-787 GDNAAITNAW
+787 NAAEY
-797 NSGNIGK
+797 K
-804 AMAMASDDFQRW
+804 A
-816 SVNNPQQLSKYFSA
+816 
-830 GDFSSPQNTM
+830 G
-840 GSVGMQNYYS
+840 
-850 PSTASAIH
+850 TAI
-858 KGNYGTVDSAAVG
+858 KERN
-871 FGNSYEADK
+871 E
-880 KSMAEGHFNTT
+880 
-891 GQNTA
+891 
-896 WGQGNSQGT
+896 
-905 VQQEV
+905 
-910 QGQVNNAV
+910 
-918 NQFNKGA
+918 
-925 PARTVDDGVKVAEMA
+925 
-940 ADGAKGSFNNT
+940 
-951 VNALGT
+951 
-957 VTQTALNNPSQ
+957 
-968 LLDSKFWT
+968 
-976 GARDANGNLIQPSNG
+976 
-991 GNNNSAP
+991 
-998 PAPKIPPEF
+998 KINDTY
-1007 LK
+1007 K

>member
-1 MINAKGSRLWHLPF
+1 
-15 IIIPNKLFNFLKQS
+15 

-37 LSTLFFAPSFLFG
+37 FSTLFFAPSFLFG
-50 ATEIA
+50 ATNIA

-83 GYIVNAALA
+83 DYIVNAALA

-117 FILFAVVW
+117 FMLFAVVW
-125 QMFLRAPNDNSH
+125 YMFLRAPNDNNH

-167 QFERLILEAMEKHF
+167 QFEKVILEAMEKHF
-181 STPQSTNFS
+181 TTPQSTNFS

-238 RNLFQNSDNLMQDL
+238 RNLFQNSDNLIQDL

-264 LFKNNNNVEEQSVV
+264 LFENNNNIEKQSVV

-289 MIQNDTDEAMK
+289 MIKNDTDEAMK
-300 IHAALLGMVN
+300 IHAALLGMAN
-310 DMTNYEQ
+310 DMANYEQ

-340 MVMLASQDAIINT
+340 MIMLASQDAIINT

-381 QGHMA
+381 QGHLA

-434 TPILCIINYLND
+434 TPILCIINFLND
-446 YNLMKVAQV
+446 FNLMKVAQV

-467 NMLIFKEVASRSNF
+467 NILIFKEVANRSNF

-503 FITFASGLSQALTGA
+503 FVTFASGLSQALTGA

-540 RGDEVWAMN
+540 RGDEVWAVGAGYNTLQSSFGAGGRSFMGTRDMQHGGELVKDNMTGSSAVINADGSIGNASIKGLN
-549 AGVVSLQ
+549 AGMTASNLETRAHALSDAIQNSNLSQRALEVASGKGDSLALSENDRSAITNATQHALANAYSKATGVDVQQAYEDVVSGKIGAGIGIASGELGTASKENEAWYQRLNKDQKETFDKTFNESISNEIGKNRDASASFSNLLKTGNVTNSASIKSSMDSYNEAKTLNNSVGYDGGASIVQ
-556 GATSIGSSR
+556 GYINEN
-565 YSTTSI
+565 Y
-571 AGGGT
+571 GGVVNKEN
-576 TVADVNTGSKISGD
+576 VASAVNAVENMAARGD
-590 MQGVTAANIAGL
+590 MQGLSHYAGV
-602 SASDMKS
+602 D
-609 KQASLAGEVSQG
+609 
-621 ISDALKTG
+621 
-629 QTSQSVANMAFDHSA
+629 
-644 SHGINTQAQEIFKAS
+644 
-659 STMAFDKMA
+659 
-668 QAGDQRAQELM
+668 
-679 SALKAGGSIEGI
+679 
-691 AGGNVSI
+691 
-698 TEKDGT
+698 
-704 SRTFQFTDKE
+704 
-714 MQQWA
+714 
-719 KDFGDNV
+719 
-726 ASTYARDDSARA
+726 
-738 SLNNAFSTFTG
+738 
-749 KEFSQVHSAINK
+749 
-761 YSSVE
+761 
-766 SFASNVNSDSVPKA
+766 SNVNSNGLFGQSKHNYHDPRGVMTDHNKA
-780 LNNYIRS
+780 IDDLNLRQKGFMATRNAPNDVKSEGLAGGIQKAA
-787 GDNAAITNAW
+787 NAAEYKAGTAIEERNNKIDYA
-797 NSGNIGK
+797 GIQKDIKDGK
-804 AMAMASDDFQRW
+804 ADI
-816 SVNNPQQLSKYFSA
+816 NK
-830 GDFSSPQNTM
+830 
-840 GSVGMQNYYS
+840 
-850 PSTASAIH
+850 AI
-858 KGNYGTVDSAAVG
+858 D
-871 FGNSYEADK
+871 FGN
-880 KSMAEGHFNTT
+880 
-891 GQNTA
+891 QNR
-896 WGQGNSQGT
+896 N
-905 VQQEV
+905 
-910 QGQVNNAV
+910 
-918 NQFNKGA
+918 
-925 PARTVDDGVKVAEMA
+925 M
-940 ADGAKGSFNNT
+940 
-951 VNALGT
+951 
-957 VTQTALNNPSQ
+957 
-968 LLDSKFWT
+968 
-976 GARDANGNLIQPSNG
+976 
-991 GNNNSAP
+991 
-998 PAPKIPPEF
+998 
-1007 LK
+1007 